1 MQSVDN
7 KSLIG
12 VSNGVTDFTFRSTTP
27 LRTILDDIRSA
38 TADLSEADKGHRFE
52 VLMKRYF
59 QTDPT
64 YKARFSDVWLWNE
77 WPYSKGHDVGIDIV
91 AKEADSD
98 QYVAIQCKFYAPDYL
113 MSAHDVDTFFMALN
127 SSVKTEHSDKDKFA
141 GGIIVATT
149 DHWNKVL
156 LDALL
161 TQHIPCQH
169 IGLSDLE
176 EAAIDWTTI
185 LKGQGEITK
194 YQPRPHQREAIDAVM
209 AGFKSADRGK
219 LIMACGT
226 GKTFTALRLTEE
238 YSAGKGCIL
247 FLAPSIALVA
257 QSLREWMAQ
266 TTCKIHPI
274 AVCSDGSASSIDDLN
289 DLSARDLPARA
300 TTDPKTIAQLYSKFK
315 DTHLTVIFSTYQ
327 SIEKLHEA
335 QKVGALPEFDLC
347 ICDEAH
353 RTTGVS
359 LMDAKTGKLN
369 ESHFV
374 KVHNQDFIACRK
386 RIYMTATPKIYAES
400 ARAKAK
406 DANAELASMDDRS
419 YFGDEFFRL
428 PFSRAVREGLLTDY
442 KVLVLCVDEEYVK
455 DILNEKLKQDETGAI
470 ELDDAVRLVGCYN
483 GLRKKV
489 KLPKKPDA
497 TSEDEAYDP
506 SLPDLLAHDEDFLTS
521 DPGPMKRA
529 VSFANKIAVSEHY
542 TAMWK
547 EVVEAIRK
555 HEEEDKTPFLD
566 SEMQHVDGNMD
577 MSERAALLGWLKG
590 HVGTNANHGVSECRI
605 LSNARCLSEGVDV
618 PSLDAVMFLAP
629 RKSQVDVVQ
638 SVGRVMRT
646 AKGKKFGYIILP
658 IGISPKDKPEDV
670 LDKDEK
676 YKVVWDVLQALRSHD
691 DRFNAEINSI
701 ELNKGR
707 GKRIVV
713 AGVTGKKKGKKRTGK
728 DKGDEKENT
737 DTGTPIQ
744 DTFDFDFDKELPA
757 WTDGILVRTVQ
768 KCGDRR
774 YWEDWAKNIA
784 KIAERQIKAIS
795 DLLDKGIGLEEF
807 QLFLSGLRENTNPA
821 ITEADAIEMLA
832 QQFISRPVFNAL
844 FEKYQFAENNPVS
857 KTMNDM
863 LDIVHDNTD
872 AADLRELQRF
882 YHSVK
887 DRAQSI
893 DNAAGRQ
900 QVVVEL
906 YDKFFKQAFPKMS
919 EKLGIVYTPIPVVDF
934 IVHSV
939 HEVLKKEFGV
949 KDGIGAQG
957 VKILDPFTGTGTF
970 IVRAIQS
977 GLIRRSQLPYK
988 YRNELFACE
997 VVLLAYYIA
1006 CVNIEV
1012 AYHGVMKQHDEYE
1025 PFNGICL
1032 TDTFRMDGNSANDKD
1047 LFAAFEDNGER
1058 VKNLCKQ
1065 DIRVIIGNPPYS
1077 VGQKN
1082 ANDNNQNEAYP
1093 YLDERIA
1100 DTYAKNSTAQLKNS
1114 LYDSYIRAFRWA
1126 SDRITDEG
1134 ILAFITNGTY
1144 IDNNAMSGF
1153 RQSLMGEYDTIYC
1166 FNLRGAIRGKTRNDS
1181 KKEGQNVFDIMTGV
1195 AIIILVKK
1203 KNRPAG
1209 QQATLHYHD
1218 IGDYLSREQKF
1229 EIIQNFG
1236 NCSAIPWQTLTPD
1249 EHGDWLNHRT
1259 SGYEKF
1265 LPIGD
1270 KATKGK
1276 PDTKALF
1283 TLFSNGVKTNRDP
1296 WCYNYSR
1303 VHLGEIMR
1311 EQVIEF
1317 NRYTDEYAAKGGS
1330 ISAED
1335 FVDDG
1340 VCKVKWTRSLRN
1352 DMVRG
1357 KKAWFDSAAV
1367 RHSVYRPFCRQMLYF
1382 QPQFNEAAGL
1392 NYKFLP
1398 THQHKNLVICI
1409 PSVGARQSFTSF
1421 IVETLPDFHVYS
1433 DGAQCFPLY
1442 WYEERNADAPMLDLG
1457 MEADAGDY
1465 KRNDGISNFGL
1476 KQFRTAYGDPKIG
1489 KEDIF
1494 YYVYGLLHSTEYRTR
1509 FENDLKKELPRIP
1522 FAKDF
1527 WTFSKAGR
1535 KLAELHLNYETIEP
1549 WPVKEES
1556 HGNFRVTKMRFPK
1569 KGIRHTIIY
1578 NDTCTLSEIPDE
1590 AYDYIVNGKSAIEWL
1605 MERYAVT
1612 TDKDSGIVNDPNDWC
1627 DEQGDPRY
1635 IIDLVKRVIRVSIET
1650 MEIVKVLPAI
1660 NEL

>member
-1 MQSVDN
+1 M
-7 KSLIG
+7 KS
-12 VSNGVTDFTFRSTTP
+12 S

-38 TADLSEADKGHRFE
+38 TLDLSEADKGHRFE
-52 VLMKRYF
+52 VLMKRYL
-59 QTDPT
+59 QTDPI
-64 YKARFSDVWLWNE
+64 YKARFSDVRLWNE
-77 WPYSKGHDVGIDIV
+77 WTYAKGHDVGIDLV

-98 QYVAIQCKFYAPDYL
+98 RYVAIQCKFYEPTHL
-113 MSAHDVDTFFMALN
+113 MNAHDVDTFFMALN
-127 SSVKTEHSDKDKFA
+127 STIKTEHSDKDSFVS
-141 GGIIVATT
+141 GIIIATT
-149 DHWNKVL
+149 DHWNLVL
-156 LDALL
+156 QDAMFK
-161 TQHIPCQH
+161 QHIPCQR

-176 EAAIDWTTI
+176 EAAVDWAAI
-185 LKGQGEITK
+185 SKGNAGELPK
-194 YQPRPHQREAIDAVM
+194 YEARPHQREAIDAVKE
-209 AGFKSADRGK
+209 GFKSANRGK

-238 YSAGKGCIL
+238 YTNGKGCVL

-257 QSLREWMAQ
+257 QSLREWMSQ

-274 AVCSDGSASSIDDLN
+274 AVCSDGEASSIDDLN

-300 TTDPKTIAQLYSKFK
+300 TTDPTTIAQLYAKFK
-315 DTHLTVIFSTYQ
+315 DSHLTVIFSTYQ
-327 SIEKLHEA
+327 SIEKLHTA

-359 LMDAKTGKLN
+359 LYDEKKGKHN
-369 ESHFV
+369 ESHFTEIH
-374 KVHNQDFIACRK
+374 KQDYLACRR

-400 ARAKAK
+400 ARQKAK
-406 DANAELASMDDRS
+406 DANALLASMDDRS

-428 PFSRAVREGLLTDY
+428 PFSRAVRKGLLTDY
-442 KVLVLCVDEEYVK
+442 KVLILCVDEDYVK
-455 DILNEKLKQDETGAI
+455 EVLDEHLQQDETGAI
-470 ELDDAVRLVGCYN
+470 ELDEAVRLVGCYN

-497 TSEDEAYDP
+497 TNEDAAYDP
-506 SLPDLLAHDEDFLTS
+506 SLPDLLAHDEDFLIS
-521 DPGPMKRA
+521 DPAPMNRA
-529 VSFANKIAVSEHY
+529 VAFANKIAVSKHY
-542 TAMWK
+542 TEMWK
-547 EVVEAIRK
+547 DVVEAIRK
-555 HEEEDKTPFLD
+555 HDEEDTTFID

-577 MSERAALLGWLKG
+577 MGERAALLSWLKG
-590 HVGTNANHGVSECRI
+590 NAGTNANHGVPECRI

-638 SVGRVMRT
+638 SVGRVMRR
-646 AKGKKFGYIILP
+646 AAGKKFGYIILP
-658 IGISPKDKPEDV
+658 IGISPRDKPEEV

-707 GKRIVV
+707 GKRFVV
-713 AGVTGKKKGKKRTGK
+713 GGVTGKKKGQKRTGK
-728 DKGDEKENT
+728 DKGDEKE
-737 DTGTPIQ
+737 DKPD
-744 DTFDFDFDKELPA
+744 DTFIQPDLDLEFEKELSS

-872 AADLRELQRF
+872 ADDLRELRRF
-882 YHSVK
+882 YDSVK

-977 GLIRRSQLPYK
+977 GLIKRSQLPYK

-997 VVLLAYYIA
+997 IVLLAYYIA
-1006 CVNIEV
+1006 CVNVEV
-1012 AYHGVMKQHDEYE
+1012 AYHGVMKQEEYE

-1047 LFAAFEDNGER
+1047 LFAAFEENGER

-1077 VGQKN
+1077 VGQKS

-1100 DTYAKNSTAQLKNS
+1100 KTYAVGCKASTSIK

-1126 SDRITDEG
+1126 SDRITDNG
-1134 ILAFITNGTY
+1134 ILAFVTNGSY
-1144 IDNNAMSGF
+1144 IDNATMSGF
-1153 RQSLMGEYDTIYC
+1153 RKSLMGEYDSIYC

-1218 IGDYLSREQKF
+1218 IGDYLSREQKLD
-1229 EIIQNFG
+1229 IITGFG
-1236 NCSAIPWQTLTPD
+1236 NYSAIPWQILTPD

-1270 KATKGK
+1270 KETKGK
-1276 PDTKALF
+1276 KDVKALF
-1283 TLFSNGVKTNRDP
+1283 DIFSLGVGTNRDA
-1296 WCYNYSR
+1296 WVYNYSQNALYS
-1303 VHLGEIMR
+1303 HLPVFINAYNDGLRQGIKPDDPTKIKWSSKLVSFFDR
-1311 EQVIEF
+1311 GV
-1317 NRYTDEYAAKGGS
+1317 S
-1330 ISAED
+1330 IAYQES
-1335 FVDDG
+1335 
-1340 VCKVKWTRSLRN
+1340 KYRNSL
-1352 DMVRG
+1352 
-1357 KKAWFDSAAV
+1357 
-1367 RHSVYRPFCRQMLYF
+1367 YRPFCKQVLYF
-1382 QPQFNEAAGL
+1382 DNALTHRQGQMPKLF
-1392 NYKFLP
+1392 P
-1398 THQHKNLVICI
+1398 TAQHKNVAICI
-1409 PSVGARQSFTSF
+1409 PSVGARQGFTSF
-1421 IVETLPDFHVYS
+1421 IVDTLPDLHVYS

-1457 MEADAGDY
+1457 LEANDGDY
-1465 KRNDGISNFGL
+1465 KRHDGISNFGL

-1509 FENDLKKELPRIP
+1509 FENDLKKDLPRIP

-1527 WTFSKAGR
+1527 RAFSKAGR

-1569 KGIRHTIIY
+1569 KDIRHTIIY
-1578 NDTCTLSEIPDE
+1578 NDSCTLSEIPEE
-1590 AYDYIVNGKSAIEWL
+1590 AYEYIVNGKSAIEWL

-1612 TDKDSGIVNDPNDWC
+1612 IDKDSGIVNDPNDWC

-1650 MEIVKVLPAI
+1650 MEIVKSLPQL
-1660 NEL
+1660 EER

>member
-1 MQSVDN
+1 M
-7 KSLIG
+7 KS
-12 VSNGVTDFTFRSTTP
+12 T
-27 LRTILDDIRSA
+27 LRTLLDSIREA
-38 TADLSEADKGHRFE
+38 TRQTSEADKGHRFE
-52 VLMKRYF
+52 VLMKRYLL
-59 QTDPT
+59 TDPT

-77 WPYSKGHDVGIDIV
+77 WPYAKGHDVGIDIV

-98 QYVAIQCKFYAPDYL
+98 RYVAIQCKFYEPTHLMRLPD
-113 MSAHDVDTFFMALN
+113 VQTFFAALN
-127 SSVKTEHSDKDKFA
+127 ATINTEYSKKDSFVQ
-141 GGIIVATT
+141 GIIIATT
-149 DHWNKVL
+149 DHWNVVL
-156 LDALL
+156 LNKLYQ
-161 TQHIPCQH
+161 QHIPCQH

-176 EAAIDWTTI
+176 EAAVDWSTI
-185 LKGQGEITK
+185 LKGQGEIAK
-194 YQPRPHQREAIDAVM
+194 YQPRPHQREAIDAVLE
-209 AGFKSADRGK
+209 GFMTTDRGK

-226 GKTFTALRLTEE
+226 GKTFTALRLMEE
-238 YSAGKGCIL
+238 FTGGKGCVL

-274 AVCSDGSASSIDDLN
+274 AVCSDGEASSIDDLV

-300 TTDPKTIAQLYSKFK
+300 TTDPTTIAQLYARFK
-315 DTHLTVIFSTYQ
+315 DSHLTVIFSTYQ

-335 QKVGALPEFDLC
+335 QKIGALPEFDLC

-359 LMDAKTGKLN
+359 LYDEKKGKHH
-369 ESHFV
+369 ESHFT
-374 KVHNQDFIACRK
+374 KIHKQDYIACRK
-386 RIYMTATPKIYAES
+386 RVYMTATPKIYAES
-400 ARAKAK
+400 ARQKAK
-406 DANAELASMDDRS
+406 DANAELASMNDRS
-419 YFGDEFFRL
+419 YFGDEYFRL

-442 KVLVLCVDEEYVK
+442 KVLVLCVDEDYVK
-455 DILNEKLKQDETGAI
+455 DIMGEQLKQDETGAI

-489 KLPKKPDA
+489 LLPANAAAGNAD
-497 TSEDEAYDP
+497 SYDP
-506 SLPDLLAHDEDFLTS
+506 SLPELLSHDEDFLTS

-529 VSFANKIAVSEHY
+529 VSFANVIKASKNY
-542 TAMWK
+542 TEMWGK
-547 EVVEAIRK
+547 VVNAIRK
-555 HEEEDKTPFLD
+555 DEEDDSSFLD

-577 MSERAALLGWLKG
+577 MGERAALLSWLKG
-590 HVGTNANHGVSECRI
+590 NAGTNVSHGVPECRI

-638 SVGRVMRT
+638 SVGRVMRI
-646 AKGKKFGYIILP
+646 AQGKKFGYIILP
-658 IGISPKDKPEDV
+658 IGISPRDKPEEV

-676 YKVVWDVLQALRSHD
+676 YRVVWDVLQALRSHD

-713 AGVTGKKKGKKRTGK
+713 GGVTGKKGKKRNPKKK
-728 DKGDEKENT
+728 DGYDEYEEDVLVAKEGA
-737 DTGTPIQ
+737 DQ
-744 DTFDFDFDKELPA
+744 QLSFDFDFEKELPA

-784 KIAERQIKAIS
+784 KIAEKQTAAINT
-795 DLLDKGIGLEEF
+795 LLDKGIGLAEF

-844 FEKYQFAENNPVS
+844 FEKYRFAENNPVS
-857 KTMNDM
+857 RTMNDM
-863 LDIVHDNTD
+863 LDIVQQNTD
-872 AADLRELQRF
+872 ANDLRELRRF
-882 YHSVK
+882 YDSVK

-906 YDKFFKQAFPKMS
+906 YDKFFKQAFPKLA

-949 KDGIGAQG
+949 KDGLGARG

-997 VVLLAYYIA
+997 IVLLAYYIA

-1012 AYHGVMKQHDEYE
+1012 AYHGVMKQEEYE

-1032 TDTFRMDGNSANDKD
+1032 TDTFRMDGNSAADKD

-1077 VGQKN
+1077 EGQEN
-1082 ANDNNQNEAYP
+1082 ANDNNQNESYP
-1093 YLDERIA
+1093 YLNERIA
-1100 DTYAKNSTAQLKNS
+1100 KTYAAGAKSQLKNS
-1114 LYDSYIRAFRWA
+1114 LYNSYILAFRWA
-1126 SDRITDEG
+1126 SDRITDDG
-1134 ILAFITNGTY
+1134 ILAFVTNGSY
-1144 IDNNAMSGF
+1144 IDNNSMTGF

-1166 FNLRGAIRGKTRNDS
+1166 FNLRGNARTSGVQRQ
-1181 KKEGQNVFDIMTGV
+1181 KEKGNVFGGGTRTPI

-1218 IGDYLSREQKF
+1218 IGDYLSREQKL
-1229 EIIQNFG
+1229 EIIQQFG
-1236 NCSAIPWQTLTPD
+1236 DISSIPWQQLTPD

-1270 KATKGK
+1270 KASKGK

-1296 WCYNYSR
+1296 WCYNYSCNQ
-1303 VHLGEIMR
+1303 LSEIMR
-1311 EQVIEF
+1311 EQVTEF
-1317 NRYTDEYAAKGGS
+1317 NHYTDEYAVKGNG

-1357 KKAWFDSAAV
+1357 KKAWFDSGALRPAI
-1367 RHSVYRPFCRQMLYF
+1367 YRPFSRQQLYF

-1392 NYKFLP
+1392 NYKFFP
-1398 THQHKNLVICI
+1398 SQQHKNLVIQLTGNGSSKPFSCL
-1409 PSVGARQSFTSF
+1409 VTA
-1421 IVETLPDFHVYS
+1421 TLPDYEVIS
-1433 DGAQCFPLY
+1433 KGQCFPLY
-1442 WYEERNADAPMLDLG
+1442 WYEERNADTPMLDLG
-1457 MEADAGDY
+1457 MEAEAGDY

-1476 KQFRTAYGDPKIG
+1476 KQFRSAYGDPKIG

-1527 WTFSKAGR
+1527 RAFSKAGR

-1578 NDTCTLSEIPDE
+1578 NDSCTLSEIPEE
-1590 AYDYIVNGKSAIEWL
+1590 AYEYIVNGKSAIEWL

-1612 TDKDSGIVNDPNDWC
+1612 IDKDSGIVNDPNDWC
-1627 DEQGDPRY
+1627 EEQGDPRY
-1635 IIDLVKRVIRVSIET
+1635 IVDLVKRVIRVSIET
-1650 MEIVKVLPAI
+1650 MEIVKSLPPL
-1660 NEL
+1660 EER

>member
-1 MQSVDN
+1 MQS
-7 KSLIG
+7 
-12 VSNGVTDFTFRSTTP
+12 P
-27 LRTILDDIRSA
+27 LRSILDEIREA
-38 TADLSEADKGHRFE
+38 TSDLSEKEKGHRFE
-52 VLMKRYF
+52 VLMQRYL
-59 QTDPT
+59 QTDPI
-64 YKARFSDVWLWNE
+64 YKSRFSNVWLWSE

-98 QYVAIQCKFYAPDYL
+98 RYVAIQCKFYEPTHL
-113 MSAHDVDTFFMALN
+113 MSLPDVETFFAALN
-127 SSVKTEHSDKDKFA
+127 ATIKTEHSNKDTFA
-141 GGIIVATT
+141 GGIIIATT
-149 DHWNKVL
+149 DHWNEVL
-156 LDALL
+156 LNMMFK
-161 TQHIPCQH
+161 QNIPCQH

-176 EAAIDWTTI
+176 EAAVDWPAI
-185 LKGQGEITK
+185 SKGQTGEITK
-194 YQPRPHQREAIDAVM
+194 YDARPHQREAIDAVIS
-209 AGFKSADRGK
+209 GFKSADRGK

-238 YSAGKGCIL
+238 YTKGKGCVL

-300 TTDPKTIAQLYSKFK
+300 TTDPTTISQLYGKFK
-315 DTHLTVIFSTYQ
+315 DSHLTVIFSTYQ

-359 LMDAKTGKLN
+359 LVDVKTGKHN

-374 KVHNQDFIACRK
+374 KVHQQDYIACRK

-400 ARAKAK
+400 ARQKAK

-455 DILNEKLKQDETGAI
+455 DIMGEHLKQDETGAL
-470 ELDDAVRLVGCYN
+470 ELDEAVRLVGCYN

-489 KLPKKPDA
+489 MLPSKPTA
-497 TSEDEAYDP
+497 NSEDGEAYDP
-506 SLPDLLAHDEDFLTS
+506 SLPDLLAYDEDFLIS
-521 DPGPMKRA
+521 DPAPMKRA
-529 VSFANKIAVSEHY
+529 VSFANVIAASKKY
-542 TAMWK
+542 TEMWGQ
-547 EVVEAIRK
+547 VVEAIRK
-555 HEEEDKTPFLD
+555 DEEDKASFLD

-590 HVGTNANHGVSECRI
+590 NAGTNANHGVSECRV

-658 IGISPKDKPEDV
+658 IGISPKDKPEEV

-676 YKVVWDVLQALRSHD
+676 YRVVWDVLQALRSHD

-713 AGVTGKKKGKKRTGK
+713 AGVTGKKKGKRTGK
-728 DKGDEKENT
+728 GKGDDKENP
-737 DTGTPIQ
+737 DTGQQPTQ
-744 DTFDFDFDKELPA
+744 ATFDFDFEKDLPA

-784 KIAERQIKAIS
+784 KIAERQIDAIKA
-795 DLLDKGIGLEEF
+795 LLDSGVGVEEF
-807 QLFLSGLRENTNPA
+807 QLFLNGLRENTNPA
-821 ITEADAIEMLA
+821 ISEADAIEMLA

-857 KTMNDM
+857 KTMNRM
-863 LDIVHDNTD
+863 LDIVQQNTD
-872 AADLRELQRF
+872 ASDLRELQRF

-939 HEVLKKEFGV
+939 HKVLQKEFGK
-949 KDGIGAQG
+949 KDGLGSPN

-977 GLIRRSQLPYK
+977 GLIKPSQLPHK
-988 YRNELFACE
+988 YRHEMFACE

-1006 CVNIEV
+1006 CINIEV
-1012 AYHGVMKQHDEYE
+1012 AYHGVMHQEEYE

-1032 TDTFRMDGNSANDKD
+1032 TDTFRMDGNSAADKD
-1047 LFAAFEDNGER
+1047 LFKDFEDNGER

-1077 VGQKN
+1077 VGQKS

-1100 DTYAKNSTAQLKNS
+1100 DTYAKNSTATNKNS
-1114 LYDSYIRAFRWA
+1114 LYDAYIRAFRWA
-1126 SDRITDEG
+1126 SDRITDDG
-1134 ILAFITNGTY
+1134 ILAFVTNGAY

-1166 FNLRGAIRGKTRNDS
+1166 FNLRGNARTSGVQRQ
-1181 KKEGQNVFDIMTGV
+1181 KEKGNVFGEGSRTPI

-1203 KNRPAG
+1203 KNCPAG

-1218 IGDYLSREQKF
+1218 IGDYLSREQKL
-1229 EIIQNFG
+1229 EIIQGFG
-1236 NCSAIPWQTLTPD
+1236 DYSAIPWQTLTPD

-1276 PDTKALF
+1276 PDTKAVF
-1283 TLFSNGVKTNRDP
+1283 SLFSRGVATARDA

-1303 VHLGEIMR
+1303 SVLESNIR
-1311 EQVIEF
+1311 RSIDFF
-1317 NRYTDEYAAKGGS
+1317 NTQAGLTELDYDPTKFSWGRQQKKD
-1330 ISAED
+1330 AE
-1335 FVDDG
+1335 
-1340 VCKVKWTRSLRN
+1340 
-1352 DMVRG
+1352 RG
-1357 KKAWFDSAAV
+1357 KQYYFSASSIVPAA
-1367 RHSVYRPFCRQMLYF
+1367 YRPFCKRHGYIHRDMNDMVYQMTKLF
-1382 QPQFNEAAGL
+1382 
-1392 NYKFLP
+1392 P
-1398 THQHKNLVICI
+1398 TAQHKNLVISI
-1409 PSVGARQSFTSF
+1409 PANGGSKFMP
-1421 IVETLPDFHVYS
+1421 LLS
-1433 DGAQCFPLY
+1433 DVTCDLHMNGDAQCFPLY
-1442 WYEERNADAPMLDLG
+1442 WYEERNAEAPMLDLDL
-1457 MEADAGDY
+1457 EVNDGDY
-1465 KRNDGISNFGL
+1465 KRHDGISNFGL
-1476 KQFRTAYGDPKIG
+1476 KQFRTAYGDPKIS

-1527 WTFSKAGR
+1527 KAFSEAGR

-1549 WPVKEES
+1549 WPVKEVS
-1556 HGNFRVTKMRFPK
+1556 NGNYRVTKMKFPK
-1569 KGIRHTIIY
+1569 KGIRHTIHY
-1578 NDTCTLSEIPDE
+1578 NDTCTLSEIPEE
-1590 AYDYIVNGKSAIEWL
+1590 AYEYTINGKSAIEWV

-1612 TDKDSGIVNDPNDWC
+1612 TDKDSGIVNDANDWC
-1627 DEQGDPRY
+1627 DEQGNPRY
-1635 IIDLVKRVIRVSIET
+1635 IIDLVKRIVRVSIET
-1650 MEIVKVLPAI
+1650 MEIVKALPSI

>member
-1 MQSVDN
+1 MHCTS
-7 KSLIG
+7 SFF
-12 VSNGVTDFTFRSTTP
+12 VSP
-27 LRTILDDIRSA
+27 LRQILEDIRTA
-38 TADLSEADKGHRFE
+38 TAEHSEAEKGHRFE
-52 VLMKRYF
+52 VLVKRYF
-59 QTDPT
+59 QSDPIYT
-64 YKARFSDVWLWNE
+64 ARFSEVWLWSE
-77 WPYSKGHDVGIDIV
+77 WPYSDGHDIGIDLV
-91 AKEADSD
+91 AKEADTD
-98 QYVAIQCKFYAPDYL
+98 RYVAIQCKFYEPKHL
-113 MSAHDVDTFFMALN
+113 MSLPDVQTFFAALN
-127 SSVKTEHSDKDKFA
+127 TKFKTEHSNHDSFV

-149 DHWNKVL
+149 DHWNVVL
-156 LDALL
+156 LNTMLR
-161 TQHIPCQH
+161 QHISCQR

-176 EAAIDWTTI
+176 SAPVDWHAIS
-185 LKGQGEITK
+185 KGNAGSITK
-194 YQPRPHQREAIDAVM
+194 YQPRKHQREAIDAVIE
-209 AGFKSADRGK
+209 GFQTADRGK

-238 YSAGKGCIL
+238 YTAGTGCVL

-257 QSLREWMAQ
+257 QSLREWMSQ
-266 TTCKIHPI
+266 TTCRIHPI
-274 AVCSDGSASSIDDLN
+274 AVCSDGEASSLDDLA

-300 TTDPKTIAQLYSKFK
+300 TTDPATIASLYARFK

-335 QKVGALPEFDLC
+335 QKIGSLPEFDLC

-359 LMDAKTGKLN
+359 LVDEKTGKYN

-374 KVHNQDFIACRK
+374 KVHKQDFLRCRK
-386 RIYMTATPKIYAES
+386 RVYMTATPKIYAES
-400 ARAKAK
+400 ARSKAK
-406 DANAELASMDDRS
+406 EANAELASMDDS
-419 YFGDEFFRL
+419 TLFGHEFFRL

-442 KVLVLCVDEEYVK
+442 KVLILCVDESYVK
-455 DILNEKLKQDETGAI
+455 DIMGEHLQHDETGAI
-470 ELDDAVRLVGCYN
+470 ELNDAVRLVGCYN
-483 GLRKKV
+483 GLRKRV
-489 KLPKKPDA
+489 MLPPKA
-497 TSEDEAYDP
+497 TPPAEGEPYDP
-506 SLPDLLAHDEDFLTS
+506 TLPDLLSSEEDFLIS
-521 DPGPMKRA
+521 DPAPMKRA
-529 VSFANKIAVSEHY
+529 VAFANMIAISKHY
-542 TAMWK
+542 TDMWK
-547 EVVEAIRK
+547 KVVEAIRK
-555 HEEEDKTPFLD
+555 DEEDDSAFLE

-577 MSERAALLGWLKG
+577 MGERAALLSWLKG
-590 HVGTNANHGVSECRI
+590 NTGAANTGGAEECRI

-618 PSLDAVMFLAP
+618 PSLDAVMFMAP
-629 RKSQVDVVQ
+629 RRSQVDVVQ

-658 IGISPKDKPEDV
+658 IGISPQDKPEQV

-707 GKRIVV
+707 GQRIAVVGVGRKGEKRMPKNGGDGKEDVP
-713 AGVTGKKKGKKRTGK
+713 GV
-728 DKGDEKENT
+728 DI
-737 DTGTPIQ
+737 PIQ
-744 DTFDFDFDKELPA
+744 KTFDFEKELSS

-784 KIAERQIKAIS
+784 KIAERQITAINA
-795 DLLDKGIGLEEF
+795 LLDKGIGLEEF

-832 QQFISRPVFNAL
+832 QQYISRPVFNAL

-857 KTMNDM
+857 KTMNAM
-863 LDIVHDNTD
+863 LDIVKDNTN
-872 AADLRELQRF
+872 AADLRELDRF

-939 HEVLKKEFGV
+939 HKVLQNEFGI
-949 KDGIGAQG
+949 KDGLGAQG

-977 GLIRRSQLPYK
+977 GLIKRSHLPYK
-988 YRNELFACE
+988 YRHELFACE
-997 VVLLAYYIA
+997 IVLLAYYIA
-1006 CVNIEV
+1006 CVNVEV
-1012 AYHGVMKQHDEYE
+1012 AYHGVMKQEEYE

-1032 TDTFRMDGNSANDKD
+1032 TDTFRMDGNSAADKD
-1047 LFAAFEDNGER
+1047 LFAAFEENGER

-1077 VGQKN
+1077 VGQKS
-1082 ANDNNQNEAYP
+1082 ANDNNQNEDYP

-1100 DTYAKNSTAQLKNS
+1100 DTYAAKISTSSINR
-1114 LYDSYIRAFRWA
+1114 LYDAYIRAFRWA
-1126 SDRITDEG
+1126 SDRITDDG
-1134 ILAFITNGTY
+1134 ILAFITNGLY

-1153 RQSLMGEYDTIYC
+1153 RQSLMGEYDAIYC
-1166 FNLRGAIRGKTRNDS
+1166 FNLRGAIRGRSRDAA
-1181 KKEGQNVFDIMTGV
+1181 KKEGQNVFNIMTGV

-1203 KNRPAG
+1203 KNRQAG

-1218 IGDYLSREQKF
+1218 IGDYLSREQKL
-1229 EIIQNFG
+1229 EIIQGFG
-1236 NCSAIPWQTLTPD
+1236 NYSTIPWQTLTPD

-1283 TLFSNGVKTNRDP
+1283 ASFSLGIATGRDV
-1296 WCYNYSR
+1296 WCYNFSNERLAKNMQATIGFYTSCIGNDVVYDKTR
-1303 VHLGEIMR
+1303 ISWTDDLKGAHGKSKQSVHDASKHRI
-1311 EQVIEF
+1311 
-1317 NRYTDEYAAKGGS
+1317 AS
-1330 ISAED
+1330 
-1335 FVDDG
+1335 
-1340 VCKVKWTRSLRN
+1340 
-1352 DMVRG
+1352 
-1357 KKAWFDSAAV
+1357 
-1367 RHSVYRPFCRQMLYF
+1367 YRPYCKTNLYF
-1382 QPQFNEAAGL
+1382 D
-1392 NYKFLP
+1392 P
-1398 THQHKNLVICI
+1398 TWNARTYQMPKLFPTAQHRNLVISI
-1409 PSVGARQSFTSF
+1409 PSGGLRKPFSCLISDVT
-1421 IVETLPDFHVYS
+1421 PDLNAQ
-1433 DGAQCFPLY
+1433 DAGGQCFPLY

-1457 MEADAGDY
+1457 LEADAGDY
-1465 KRNDGISNFGL
+1465 KRHDGISDFGL
-1476 KQFRTAYGDPKIG
+1476 KQFRAAYGDPKIG

-1549 WPVKEES
+1549 WPVKEVS

-1569 KGIRHTIIY
+1569 KGIRHTIHY
-1578 NDTCTLSEIPDE
+1578 NDSCTLSEIPEE
-1590 AYDYIVNGKSAIEWL
+1590 AYEYIVNGKSAIEWL

-1627 DEQGDPRY
+1627 TEQEDPRY
-1635 IIDLVKRVIRVSIET
+1635 IIDLVKRIIRVSMET
-1650 MEIVKVLPAI
+1650 MDIIKSLPAL
-1660 NEL
+1660 EER

>member
-1 MQSVDN
+1 MQS
-7 KSLIG
+7 
-12 VSNGVTDFTFRSTTP
+12 P
-27 LRTILDDIRSA
+27 LRTVLNDIRSA
-38 TADLSEADKGHRFE
+38 TTDLSEADKGHRFE

-64 YKARFSDVWLWNE
+64 YKERFSEVWLWNE
-77 WPYSKGHDVGIDIV
+77 WTYSKGHDIGIDIV

-98 QYVAIQCKFYAPDYL
+98 RYVAIQCKFYEPDHL
-113 MSAHDVDTFFMALN
+113 MSAHDLDTFFMALN
-127 SSVKTEHSDKDKFA
+127 SSIKTEHSDKDSFA
-141 GGIIVATT
+141 GGIIIATT

-161 TQHIPCQH
+161 KQHITCQH

-176 EAAIDWTTI
+176 EAAVDWPAI
-185 LKGQGEITK
+185 SKGQAGEITK
-194 YQPRPHQREAIDAVM
+194 YDARPHQREAIDAVIS
-209 AGFKSADRGK
+209 GFNSADRGK

-238 YSAGKGCIL
+238 YTNGKGCVL

-300 TTDPKTIAQLYSKFK
+300 TTDPTTISQLYGKFK
-315 DTHLTVIFSTYQ
+315 DSHLTVIFSTYQ

-359 LMDAKTGKLN
+359 LYSEQKGKHN

-374 KVHNQDFIACRK
+374 KVHQQDYIACRK

-400 ARAKAK
+400 ARQKAK

-419 YFGDEFFRL
+419 LFGDEFFRL

-455 DILNEKLKQDETGAI
+455 EILDEHLHQDETGAL
-470 ELDDAVRLVGCYN
+470 ELDEAVRLVGCYN

-489 KLPKKPDA
+489 MLPSKPAA
-497 TSEDEAYDP
+497 TSEDGEAYDP
-506 SLPDLLAHDEDFLTS
+506 SLPDLLAYDEDFLTS

-577 MSERAALLGWLKG
+577 MGERAALLSWLKG
-590 HVGTNANHGVSECRI
+590 NSGTNASDGVSECRI

-638 SVGRVMRT
+638 SVGRVMRR
-646 AKGKKFGYIILP
+646 AQDKKFGYIILP
-658 IGISPKDKPEDV
+658 IGVSPKDKPEDV
-670 LDKDEK
+670 LDRDEK

-713 AGVTGKKKGKKRTGK
+713 GGVTGKKKGKRTGK
-728 DKGDEKENT
+728 DKGDEKENQP
-737 DTGTPIQ
+737 D
-744 DTFDFDFDKELPA
+744 DTFIQPTLEFDFEQELSS

-784 KIAERQIKAIS
+784 KIAERQITAIN

-821 ITEADAIEMLA
+821 ISEADAVEMLA

-863 LDIVHDNTD
+863 LDIVHDNTN
-872 AADLRELQRF
+872 AADLRELDRF

-939 HEVLKKEFGV
+939 HKVLQNEFGI
-949 KDGIGAQG
+949 KDGLGAQG

-977 GLIRRSQLPYK
+977 GLIKRSQLPYK

-1006 CVNIEV
+1006 CVNVEV
-1012 AYHGVMKQHDEYE
+1012 AYHGVMKQEEYE

-1077 VGQKN
+1077 IGQKKGG
-1082 ANDNNQNEAYP
+1082 DNNQNESYP
-1093 YLDERIA
+1093 HLDARIA
-1100 DTYAKNSTAQLKNS
+1100 DTYVKLAQSGLNKG
-1114 LYDSYIRAFRWA
+1114 LYDAYIRAFRWA
-1126 SDRITDEG
+1126 SDRITDDG
-1134 ILAFITNGTY
+1134 ILAFVTNGAY
-1144 IDNNAMSGF
+1144 IDNATMAGF
-1153 RQSLMGEYDTIYC
+1153 RQSLMGEYDAIYC
-1166 FNLRGAIRGKTRNDS
+1166 FNLRGNARTSGVQRQ
-1181 KKEGQNVFDIMTGV
+1181 KEKGNVFGEGSRTPI

-1203 KNRPAG
+1203 KNQQSG

-1218 IGDYLSREQKF
+1218 IGDYLSREQKL
-1229 EIIQNFG
+1229 EIIQGFG
-1236 NCSAIPWQTLTPD
+1236 NYSTIPWQILTPD
-1249 EHGDWLNHRT
+1249 EHGDWLNHRS
-1259 SGYEKF
+1259 SGYDKF

-1270 KATKGK
+1270 KAAKGK
-1276 PDTKALF
+1276 IDTKALF
-1283 TLFSNGVKTNRDP
+1283 NVFSLGVGTNRDA
-1296 WCYNYSR
+1296 WCYRFSRKNLIEGIAGCISHYNNTVESYSR
-1303 VHLGEIMR
+1303 RNEKNLTPQEFI
-1311 EQVIEF
+1311 VIDRKAF
-1317 NRYTDEYAAKGGS
+1317 AWS
-1330 ISAED
+1330 HQQ
-1335 FVDDG
+1335 FVDVG
-1340 VCKVKWTRSLRN
+1340 KGKTYTFRN
-1352 DMVRG
+1352 D
-1357 KKAWFDSAAV
+1357 AV
-1367 RHSVYRPFCRQMLYF
+1367 SVAQYRPFCKQFLYF
-1382 QPQFNEAAGL
+1382 DRTL
-1392 NYKFLP
+1392 NNRVYQMPKIFP
-1398 THQHKNLVICI
+1398 TQQCKNLVIALIGTGGSKTFSCLI
-1409 PSVGARQSFTSF
+1409 TNVLNDLQLMFNGQN
-1421 IVETLPDFHVYS
+1421 
-1433 DGAQCFPLY
+1433 FPLY

-1465 KRNDGISNFGL
+1465 KRHDGISNFGL
-1476 KQFRTAYGDPKIG
+1476 KQFRAAYGDPKIS

-1527 WTFSKAGR
+1527 WAFSKAGR

-1549 WPVKEES
+1549 WPVKEVS

-1569 KGIRHTIIY
+1569 KGIRHTIHY
-1578 NDTCTLSEIPDE
+1578 NDTCTLSEIPEE
-1590 AYDYIVNGKSAIEWL
+1590 AYEYIVNGKSAIEWL

-1627 DEQGDPRY
+1627 DEQGNPRY
-1635 IIDLVKRVIRVSIET
+1635 IIDLVKRIVRVSIET
-1650 MEIVKVLPAI
+1650 MAIVKSLPAMD
-1660 NEL
+1660 EL

>member
-1 MQSVDN
+1 MQS
-7 KSLIG
+7 
-12 VSNGVTDFTFRSTTP
+12 P
-27 LRTILDDIRSA
+27 LRSILDEIREA
-38 TADLSEADKGHRFE
+38 TSDLSEADKGHRFE
-52 VLMKRYF
+52 VLMKRYL
-59 QTDPT
+59 QTDPI
-64 YKARFSDVWLWNE
+64 YKERFSDVWLWSE
-77 WPYSKGHDVGIDIV
+77 WTYAKGHDVGIDIV

-98 QYVAIQCKFYAPDYL
+98 RYVAIQCKFYEPTHL
-113 MSAHDVDTFFMALN
+113 MSLPDVETFFAALN
-127 SSVKTEHSDKDKFA
+127 ATVATEHSKKDSFVS
-141 GGIIVATT
+141 GIIIATT
-149 DHWNKVL
+149 DHWNEVL
-156 LDALL
+156 LNMMFKQNI
-161 TQHIPCQH
+161 TCQH

-176 EAAIDWTTI
+176 ESGVDWTAI
-185 LKGQGEITK
+185 SKGQAGEIPK
-194 YQPRPHQREAIDAVM
+194 YDARPHQREAIDAVIS
-209 AGFKSADRGK
+209 GFKSADRGK

-238 YSAGKGCIL
+238 YTNGKGCVL
-247 FLAPSIALVA
+247 FLAPSIALVS
-257 QSLREWMAQ
+257 QSLREWMTQ

-300 TTDPKTIAQLYSKFK
+300 TTDPATISQLYSKFK
-315 DTHLTVIFSTYQ
+315 DSHLTVIFSTYQ

-359 LMDAKTGKLN
+359 LVDAKTGKHN

-374 KVHNQDFIACRK
+374 KVHQQDYIACRK

-400 ARAKAK
+400 ARQKAK
-406 DANAELASMDDRS
+406 DANAELASMDDHS

-455 DILNEKLKQDETGAI
+455 DIMGEHLKQDETGAL
-470 ELDDAVRLVGCYN
+470 ELDEAVRLVGCYN

-489 KLPKKPDA
+489 MLPSKP
-497 TSEDEAYDP
+497 TENGEDGESYDP
-506 SLPDLLAHDEDFLTS
+506 SLPDLLAHDEDFLIS
-521 DPGPMKRA
+521 DPAPMKRA
-529 VSFANKIAVSEHY
+529 VSFANVIAASKNY

-547 EVVEAIRK
+547 EVVSAIR
-555 HEEEDKTPFLD
+555 EDEEDKASFLD
-566 SEMQHVDGNMD
+566 SEMRHVDGNMD
-577 MSERAALLGWLKG
+577 MSERAALLSWLKG
-590 HVGTNANHGVSECRI
+590 NAGTNATHGVAECRV

-638 SVGRVMRT
+638 SVGRVMRV
-646 AKGKKFGYIILP
+646 AQGKKFGYIILP
-658 IGISPKDKPEDV
+658 IGISPKDKPEEV

-676 YKVVWDVLQALRSHD
+676 YRVVWDVLQALRSHD

-713 AGVTGKKKGKKRTGK
+713 AGVTGKKKGKRTGK
-728 DKGDEKENT
+728 GKGDEKENP
-737 DTGTPIQ
+737 DNGQTGQETQ
-744 DTFDFDFDKELPA
+744 GFFDFDFEKELPA

-784 KIAERQIKAIS
+784 KIAERQTEAIQA
-795 DLLDKGIGLEEF
+795 LLDSGVGVEEF
-807 QLFLSGLRENTNPA
+807 NLFLAGLRENTNPG
-821 ITEADAIEMLA
+821 ISESDAIEMLA

-857 KTMNDM
+857 KTMNRM
-863 LDIVHDNTD
+863 LDIVQQNTD

-906 YDKFFKQAFPKMS
+906 YDKFFKQAFPRMS
-919 EKLGIVYTPIPVVDF
+919 EKLGIVYTPVPVVDF

-939 HEVLKKEFGV
+939 HKVLQKEFGI
-949 KDGIGAQG
+949 KDGLGAQG

-977 GLIRRSQLPYK
+977 GLIKKSQLPYK
-988 YRNELFACE
+988 YRHEMFACE
-997 VVLLAYYIA
+997 IVLLAYYIA
-1006 CVNIEV
+1006 CVNVEV
-1012 AYHGVMKQHDEYE
+1012 AYHGVMKQEEYE

-1065 DIRVIIGNPPYS
+1065 DIKVIIGNPPYS
-1077 VGQKN
+1077 AKQES
-1082 ANDNNQNEAYP
+1082 ANDNNQNDSYP
-1093 YLDERIA
+1093 HLDERIA
-1100 DTYAKNSTAQLKNS
+1100 QTYVLGTKVTNKNS

-1126 SDRITDEG
+1126 SDRISDDG
-1134 ILAFITNGTY
+1134 ILAFITNGAY
-1144 IDNNAMSGF
+1144 IDKNTAEGF
-1153 RQSLMGEYDTIYC
+1153 RRSLMNEFDSIYC
-1166 FNLRGAIRGKTRNDS
+1166 FNLRGFIRGKSGTAA
-1181 KKEGQNVFDIMTGV
+1181 KKEGQNIFDIMTGV
-1195 AIIILVKK
+1195 AITLLIKK
-1203 KNRPAG
+1203 KNHQAG
-1209 QQATLHYHD
+1209 QQAILHYHD
-1218 IGDYLSREQKF
+1218 IGDYLSREQKL
-1229 EIIQNFG
+1229 ERIQEFCNY
-1236 NCSAIPWQTLTPD
+1236 SAIPWQILTPD

-1259 SGYEKF
+1259 SGYDKF

-1283 TLFSNGVKTNRDP
+1283 TLFSGGVKTGRDA
-1296 WCYNYSR
+1296 WCYNFSQ
-1303 VHLGEIMR
+1303 VHLAENMSSTISYYTECLGNEIVYDTTRISWTGE
-1311 EQVIEF
+1311 
-1317 NRYTDEYAAKGGS
+1317 
-1330 ISAED
+1330 
-1335 FVDDG
+1335 
-1340 VCKVKWTRSLRN
+1340 VKNAHSKN
-1352 DMVRG
+1352 
-1357 KKAWFDSAAV
+1357 K
-1367 RHSVYRPFCRQMLYF
+1367 HSVHDVTKQRVASYRPYCKAYQYFDALWNTRPYQMPKLF
-1382 QPQFNEAAGL
+1382 
-1392 NYKFLP
+1392 P
-1398 THQHKNLVICI
+1398 TAQHQNLVITI
-1409 PSVGARQSFTSF
+1409 PGVGIRKPFSCLIHDTITDLNCQDAGGQN
-1421 IVETLPDFHVYS
+1421 
-1433 DGAQCFPLY
+1433 FPLY

-1457 MEADAGDY
+1457 LESDAGDY
-1465 KRNDGISNFGL
+1465 IRHDGISNFGL

-1527 WTFSKAGR
+1527 WAFSKAGR

-1549 WPVKEES
+1549 WPVKEVS

-1569 KGIRHTIIY
+1569 KGIRHTIHY
-1578 NDTCTLSEIPDE
+1578 NDTCTLSEIPEE
-1590 AYDYIVNGKSAIEWL
+1590 AYEYIVNGKSAIEWV

-1627 DEQGDPRY
+1627 DEQGKPRY

-1650 MEIVKVLPAI
+1650 MEIVNTLPPI

>member
-1 MQSVDN
+1 M
-7 KSLIG
+7 KS
-12 VSNGVTDFTFRSTTP
+12 T
-27 LRTILDDIRSA
+27 LRTLLDSIRKA
-38 TADLSEADKGHRFE
+38 TRQTSEADKGHRFE
-52 VLMKRYF
+52 VLMKRYLL
-59 QTDPT
+59 TDPT

-77 WPYSKGHDVGIDIV
+77 WPYAKGHDVGIDIV

-98 QYVAIQCKFYAPDYL
+98 RYVAIQCKFYEPTHLMRLPD
-113 MSAHDVDTFFMALN
+113 VQTFFAALN
-127 SSVKTEHSDKDKFA
+127 ATINTEYSKKDSFVQ
-141 GGIIVATT
+141 GIIIATT
-149 DHWNKVL
+149 DHWNVVL
-156 LDALL
+156 LNKLYQ
-161 TQHIPCQH
+161 QHIPCQH

-176 EAAIDWTTI
+176 EAAVDWSTI
-185 LKGQGEITK
+185 LKGQGEIAK
-194 YQPRPHQREAIDAVM
+194 YQPRPHQREAIDAVLE
-209 AGFKSADRGK
+209 GFMTTDRGK

-226 GKTFTALRLTEE
+226 GKTFTALRLMEE
-238 YSAGKGCIL
+238 FTGGKGCVL

-274 AVCSDGSASSIDDLN
+274 AVCSDGEASSIDDLV

-300 TTDPKTIAQLYSKFK
+300 TTDPTTIAQLYTRFK
-315 DTHLTVIFSTYQ
+315 DSHLTVIFSTYQ

-335 QKVGALPEFDLC
+335 QKIGALPEFDLC

-359 LMDAKTGKLN
+359 LYDEKKGKHH
-369 ESHFV
+369 ESHFT
-374 KVHNQDFIACRK
+374 KIHKQDYIACRK
-386 RIYMTATPKIYAES
+386 RVYMTATPKIYAES
-400 ARAKAK
+400 ARQKAK
-406 DANAELASMDDRS
+406 DANAELASMNDRS
-419 YFGDEFFRL
+419 YFGDEYFRL

-442 KVLVLCVDEEYVK
+442 KVLVLCVDEDYVK
-455 DILNEKLKQDETGAI
+455 DIMGEQLKQNETGAI

-489 KLPKKPDA
+489 LLPANAAAGNAD
-497 TSEDEAYDP
+497 SYDP
-506 SLPDLLAHDEDFLTS
+506 SLPELLSHDEDFLTS

-529 VSFANKIAVSEHY
+529 VSFANVIKASKNY
-542 TAMWK
+542 TEMWGK
-547 EVVEAIRK
+547 VVNAIRK
-555 HEEEDKTPFLD
+555 DEEDDSSFLD

-577 MSERAALLGWLKG
+577 MGERAALLSWLKG
-590 HVGTNANHGVSECRI
+590 NAGTNVSQGVPECRV

-638 SVGRVMRT
+638 SVGRVMRI
-646 AKGKKFGYIILP
+646 AQGKKFGYIILP
-658 IGISPKDKPEDV
+658 IGISPRDKPEEV

-676 YKVVWDVLQALRSHD
+676 YRVVWDVLQALRSHD

-707 GKRIVV
+707 SKRIVV
-713 AGVTGKKKGKKRTGK
+713 GGVTGKKGKKRNPKKK
-728 DKGDEKENT
+728 DGYDEYEEDVLVAKEGA
-737 DTGTPIQ
+737 DQ
-744 DTFDFDFDKELPA
+744 QLSFDFDFEKELPA

-857 KTMNDM
+857 KTMNAM

-872 AADLRELQRF
+872 ADDLRELRRF
-882 YHSVK
+882 YDSVK

-906 YDKFFKQAFPKMS
+906 YDKFFKQAFPKLA

-997 VVLLAYYIA
+997 IVLLAYYIA

-1012 AYHGVMKQHDEYE
+1012 AYHGVMKQEEYE

-1032 TDTFRMDGNSANDKD
+1032 TDTFRMDGNSAADKD

-1077 VGQKN
+1077 VGQTSE
-1082 ANDNNQNEAYP
+1082 NDNNKNESYP

-1100 DTYAKNSTAQLKNS
+1100 KTYVEQAVATSKKSI
-1114 LYDSYIRAFRWA
+1114 YDSYVRAFRWA
-1126 SDRITDEG
+1126 SDRITDDG
-1134 ILAFITNGTY
+1134 ILAFISNGLY
-1144 IDNNAMSGF
+1144 IDNASMSGF
-1153 RQSLMGEYDTIYC
+1153 RQSLMSEFDAIYC
-1166 FNLRGAIRGKTRNDS
+1166 FNLRGAIRGRSRDS
-1181 KKEGQNVFDIMTGV
+1181 AKKEGQNVFNIMTGV

-1203 KNRPAG
+1203 KNREAG

-1218 IGDYLSREQKF
+1218 IGDYLSREQKL
-1229 EIIQNFG
+1229 EIIQDFG
-1236 NCSAIPWQTLTPD
+1236 DYTTIPWQTLIPD

-1259 SGYEKF
+1259 SGYEKH
-1265 LPIGD
+1265 LAIGD
-1270 KATKGK
+1270 KSTKGK
-1276 PDTKALF
+1276 PDTKAIFTLF
-1283 TLFSNGVKTNRDP
+1283 TLGVATGRDA
-1296 WCYNYSR
+1296 WIYNYSLASLESNISR
-1303 VHLGEIMR
+1303 SIDF
-1311 EQVIEF
+1311 F
-1317 NRYTDEYAAKGGS
+1317 NTQAGLTELDYDHTKFSWGRQQKKD
-1330 ISAED
+1330 AE
-1335 FVDDG
+1335 
-1340 VCKVKWTRSLRN
+1340 
-1352 DMVRG
+1352 RG
-1357 KKAWFDSAAV
+1357 KRYYFTPTSVITA
-1367 RHSVYRPFCRQMLYF
+1367 VYRPFCKRHGYIQRDMINMMYQTAKLF
-1382 QPQFNEAAGL
+1382 
-1392 NYKFLP
+1392 P
-1398 THQHKNLVICI
+1398 TSQHKNVVISI
-1409 PSVGARQSFTSF
+1409 PGSGIRKPFSCF
-1421 IVETLPDFHVYS
+1421 ISNAVLDLNS
-1433 DGAQCFPLY
+1433 QDAGAQCFPLY
-1442 WYEERNADAPMLDLG
+1442 WYEERDADAPMLDLG
-1457 MEADAGDY
+1457 LEADAGDY
-1465 KRNDGISNFGL
+1465 IRHDGISNFGL

-1527 WTFSKAGR
+1527 RAFSKAGL

-1569 KGIRHTIIY
+1569 KGIRHTIHY
-1578 NDTCTLSEIPDE
+1578 NDTCTLSEIPEE
-1590 AYDYIVNGKSAIEWL
+1590 AYEYIVNGKSAIEWL

-1612 TDKDSGIVNDPNDWC
+1612 IDKDSGIVNDPNDWC
-1627 DEQGDPRY
+1627 EEQGDPRY

-1650 MEIVKVLPAI
+1650 MEIVKSLPPLE
-1660 NEL
+1660 EL

>member
-1 MQSVDN
+1 MPCRCVHMKSSLQS
-7 KSLIG
+7 
-12 VSNGVTDFTFRSTTP
+12 
-27 LRTILDDIRSA
+27 ILDDIRSA

-64 YKARFSDVWLWNE
+64 YKERFSEVWLWNE
-77 WPYSKGHDVGIDIV
+77 WTYSKGHDIGIDIV
-91 AKEADSD
+91 AKEANSD
-98 QYVAIQCKFYAPDYL
+98 RYVAIQCKFYEPDHL
-113 MSAHDVDTFFMALN
+113 MNAHDLDTFFMALN
-127 SSVKTEHSDKDKFA
+127 SSIKTEHSDKDSF
-141 GGIIVATT
+141 GCGIIVATT

-156 LDALL
+156 LDAML
-161 TQHIPCQH
+161 TQHIPCQR

-209 AGFKSADRGK
+209 EEFRSADRGK

-238 YSAGKGCIL
+238 YTNGRGCVL

-300 TTDPKTIAQLYSKFK
+300 TTDPATISQLYSKFK
-315 DTHLTVIFSTYQ
+315 DSHLTVIFSTYQ

-359 LMDAKTGKLN
+359 LMEAKTGKYN

-374 KVHNQDFIACRK
+374 KVHQQDYIACRK
-386 RIYMTATPKIYAES
+386 RLYMTATPKIYSED
-400 ARAKAK
+400 ARKKAK
-406 DANAELASMDDRS
+406 NANAELASMDDRS

-442 KVLVLCVDEEYVK
+442 KVLILCVDEDYVK
-455 DILNEKLKQDETGAI
+455 EVLDEHLQQDETGAI
-470 ELDDAVRLVGCYN
+470 ELDEAVRLVGCYN

-489 KLPKKPDA
+489 KLPKKLT
-497 TSEDEAYDP
+497 TSNGDDEPYDP
-506 SLPDLLAHDEDFLTS
+506 SLPDLLAHDEDFLLS
-521 DPGPMKRA
+521 DPAPMKRA
-529 VSFANKIAVSEHY
+529 VAFANKIAVSKHY
-542 TAMWK
+542 TEMWTD
-547 EVVEAIRK
+547 VVEAIRK
-555 HEEEDKTPFLD
+555 HDEEDTSFIG
-566 SEMQHVDGNMD
+566 SEMLHVDGNMD
-577 MSERAALLGWLKG
+577 MGERAALLSWLKG
-590 HVGTNANHGVSECRI
+590 NAGTNANHGIPECRI

-638 SVGRVMRT
+638 SVGRVMRR
-646 AKGKKFGYIILP
+646 AEGKKFGYIILP
-658 IGISPKDKPEDV
+658 IGISPDDKPEEV

-713 AGVTGKKKGKKRTGK
+713 GGVTGKKKGKRTGK
-728 DKGDEKENT
+728 DKGDEKENQP
-737 DTGTPIQ
+737 D
-744 DTFDFDFDKELPA
+744 DTFIQPDLDLEFEKELSS

-784 KIAERQIKAIS
+784 KIAERQIDAINA
-795 DLLDKGIGLEEF
+795 LLDRGVGLEEF

-863 LDIVHDNTD
+863 LDIVHDNTN
-872 AADLRELQRF
+872 AADLRELDRF

-939 HEVLKKEFGV
+939 HEVLKKEFGI
-949 KDGIGAQG
+949 KDGLGAQG

-977 GLIRRSQLPYK
+977 GLIKRSQLPYK

-1047 LFAAFEDNGER
+1047 LFAAFEENGER

-1077 VGQKN
+1077 IGQTS

-1100 DTYAKNSTAQLKNS
+1100 KTYAAKTKVVYKKG
-1114 LYDSYIRAFRWA
+1114 LYDAYIRAFRWA
-1126 SDRITDEG
+1126 SDRITDDG
-1134 ILAFITNGTY
+1134 ILAFVTNGAY

-1153 RQSLMGEYDTIYC
+1153 RQSLMGEYDSIYC
-1166 FNLRGAIRGKTRNDS
+1166 FNLRGNARTSGVQRQ
-1181 KKEGQNVFDIMTGV
+1181 KEKGNVFGEGSRTPI

-1218 IGDYLSREQKF
+1218 IGDYLSREQKL
-1229 EIIQNFG
+1229 EIIQGFG
-1236 NCSAIPWQTLTPD
+1236 NYSAIPWQTLTPD

-1259 SGYEKF
+1259 SGYDKF

-1283 TLFSNGVKTNRDP
+1283 FIFSFGVTTNRDV
-1296 WCYNYSR
+1296 WAYNFGTRKVLENMQRSIECFNNHVMRY
-1303 VHLGEIMR
+1303 HALTGEKPP
-1311 EQVIEF
+1311 V
-1317 NRYTDEYAAKGGS
+1317 
-1330 ISAED
+1330 ED
-1335 FVDDG
+1335 FIDTD
-1340 VCKVKWTRSLRN
+1340 KTKISWSRAYRN
-1352 DMVRG
+1352 DVRRG
-1357 KKAWFDSAAV
+1357 RTQCFCETVVTQSC
-1367 RHSVYRPFCRQMLYF
+1367 YRPYTKQKLYF
-1382 QPQFNEAAGL
+1382 DRQVL
-1392 NYKFLP
+1392 NDVGPMLAFFP
-1398 THQHKNLVICI
+1398 SSQQNNLVISIHGC
-1409 PSVGARQSFTSF
+1409 GGKR
-1421 IVETLPDFHVYS
+1421 DFSCLISNCVV
-1433 DGAQCFPLY
+1433 DLNALEAGAQCFPLY
-1442 WYEERNADAPMLDLG
+1442 WYEKRNSEQGELSLG
-1457 MEADAGDY
+1457 LEGDAGDY
-1465 KRNDGISNFGL
+1465 IRHDGISNFGL
-1476 KQFRTAYGDPKIG
+1476 KQFRAAYGDPKIG

-1494 YYVYGLLHSTEYRTR
+1494 YYVYGLLHSTEYRSR

-1527 WTFSKAGR
+1527 RTFSEAGR

-1569 KGIRHTIIY
+1569 KGIQHTIHY
-1578 NDTCTLSEIPDE
+1578 NDTCTLSEIPEE
-1590 AYDYIVNGKSAIEWL
+1590 AYEYIVNGKSAIEWL
-1605 MERYAVT
+1605 MERYVVT

-1627 DEQGDPRY
+1627 DEQGNPRY

-1650 MEIVKVLPAI
+1650 MEIVKALP
-1660 NEL
+1660 ELKEL

>member
-1 MQSVDN
+1 
-7 KSLIG
+7 
-12 VSNGVTDFTFRSTTP
+12 
-27 LRTILDDIRSA
+27 
-38 TADLSEADKGHRFE
+38 
-52 VLMKRYF
+52 MKRYL

-77 WPYSKGHDVGIDIV
+77 WPYAKGHDVGIDIV

-98 QYVAIQCKFYAPDYL
+98 RYVAIQCKFYAPDYL
-113 MSAHDVDTFFMALN
+113 MNAHDVDTFFMALN
-127 SSVKTEHSDKDKFA
+127 SSIKTEHSDKDSFA
-141 GGIIVATT
+141 GGIIIATT

-161 TQHIPCQH
+161 KQHITCQH

-176 EAAIDWTTI
+176 EAAVDWPAI
-185 LKGQGEITK
+185 SKGQAGEITK
-194 YQPRPHQREAIDAVM
+194 YDARPHQREAIDAVIS
-209 AGFKSADRGK
+209 GFNSADRGK

-238 YSAGKGCIL
+238 YTKGKGCVL

-300 TTDPKTIAQLYSKFK
+300 TTDPATISQLYGKFK
-315 DTHLTVIFSTYQ
+315 DSHLTVIFSTYQ

-359 LMDAKTGKLN
+359 LVDAKTGKHN

-374 KVHNQDFIACRK
+374 KVHQQDYIACRK

-400 ARAKAK
+400 ARQKAK

-442 KVLVLCVDEEYVK
+442 KVLILCVDEDYVK
-455 DILNEKLKQDETGAI
+455 DILDEHLQHDETGAL
-470 ELDDAVRLVGCYN
+470 ELDEAVRLVGCYN
-483 GLRKKV
+483 GLRKKLM
-489 KLPKKPDA
+489 LPSKPA
-497 TSEDEAYDP
+497 ANSEDGEAYDP
-506 SLPDLLAHDEDFLTS
+506 SLPDLLAYDEDFLTS
-521 DPGPMKRA
+521 DPAPMKRA
-529 VSFANKIAVSEHY
+529 VSFANVIKASEKY
-542 TAMWK
+542 TEMWGQ
-547 EVVEAIRK
+547 VVEAIRK
-555 HEEEDKTPFLD
+555 HDETDTSFID
-566 SEMQHVDGNMD
+566 SEMRHVDGNMD
-577 MSERAALLGWLKG
+577 MSERAALLSWLKG
-590 HVGTNANHGVSECRI
+590 NAGTNATHGVAECRV

-638 SVGRVMRT
+638 SVGRVMRV
-646 AKGKKFGYIILP
+646 AQGKKFGYIILP
-658 IGISPKDKPEDV
+658 IGISPKDKPEEV

-676 YKVVWDVLQALRSHD
+676 YRVVWDVLQALRSHD

-713 AGVTGKKKGKKRTGK
+713 AGVTGKKKGKRTGK
-728 DKGDEKENT
+728 DKGDEKE
-737 DTGTPIQ
+737 DKPDEIIIQ
-744 DTFDFDFDKELPA
+744 PELDLEFEKELSS

-784 KIAERQIKAIS
+784 KIAERQITAIN

-863 LDIVHDNTD
+863 LDIVHDNTN
-872 AADLRELQRF
+872 AADLRELDRF

-939 HEVLKKEFGV
+939 HKVLQNEFGI

-1006 CVNIEV
+1006 CVNVEV
-1012 AYHGVMKQHDEYE
+1012 AYHGVMKQEEYE

-1047 LFAAFEDNGER
+1047 LFAAFEENGER

-1077 VGQKN
+1077 AGQKS

-1100 DTYAKNSTAQLKNS
+1100 DTYVKLSQTGLNKG
-1114 LYDSYIRAFRWA
+1114 LYDAYVRAFRWA
-1126 SDRITDEG
+1126 SDRITDDG
-1134 ILAFITNGTY
+1134 ILAFVSNGSYVDSNTL
-1144 IDNNAMSGF
+1144 SGF

-1166 FNLRGAIRGKTRNDS
+1166 FNLRGNQRTSGELSR
-1181 KKEGQNVFDIMTGV
+1181 KEGGKIFGSGSRTPI

-1203 KNRPAG
+1203 KNRQAG

-1218 IGDYLSREQKF
+1218 IGDYLSREQKL
-1229 EIIQNFG
+1229 EIIQGFG
-1236 NCSAIPWQTLTPD
+1236 NYSAIPWQTLIPD

-1270 KATKGK
+1270 KSTKGK
-1276 PDTKALF
+1276 KDSQALF
-1283 TLFSNGVKTNRDP
+1283 SIFSLGVATNRDT
-1296 WCYNYSR
+1296 WVYNYSR
-1303 VHLGEIMR
+1303 NRLCAIMR
-1311 EQVIEF
+1311 EQVEEF
-1317 NRYTDEYAAKGGS
+1317 NRYTDEY
-1330 ISAED
+1330 SANGNGIAVED

-1340 VCKVKWTRSLRN
+1340 VCKVKWTRALRN
-1352 DMVRG
+1352 DVRKG
-1357 KKAWFDSAAV
+1357 KKAWFDYSAI
-1367 RHSVYRPFCRQMLYF
+1367 RHSAYRPFSRQLLYF
-1382 QPQFNEAAGL
+1382 QTQFNEAAGL
-1392 NYKFLP
+1392 SYKFYP
-1398 THQHKNLVICI
+1398 TPQHKNLVIQMTGNGSNKPFSCLMENI
-1409 PSVGARQSFTSF
+1409 
-1421 IVETLPDFHVYS
+1421 LPDLETIS
-1433 DGAQCFPLY
+1433 KGQCFPLY

-1457 MEADAGDY
+1457 MEGDAGDY
-1465 KRNDGISNFGL
+1465 KRHDGISNFGL

-1527 WTFSKAGR
+1527 WAFSKAGR

-1549 WPVKEES
+1549 WPVKEVS

-1569 KGIRHTIIY
+1569 KGIRHTIHY
-1578 NDTCTLSEIPDE
+1578 NDSCTLSEIPEE
-1590 AYDYIVNGKSAIEWL
+1590 AYEYIVNGKSAIEWL

-1627 DEQGDPRY
+1627 DEQGNPRY

-1650 MEIVKVLPAI
+1650 MAIVKALPAI

>member
-1 MQSVDN
+1 M
-7 KSLIG
+7 KS
-12 VSNGVTDFTFRSTTP
+12 T
-27 LRTILDDIRSA
+27 LRTLLDSIREA
-38 TADLSEADKGHRFE
+38 TRQTSEADKGHRFE
-52 VLMKRYF
+52 VLMKRYLL
-59 QTDPT
+59 TDPT

-77 WPYSKGHDVGIDIV
+77 WPYAKGHDVGIDIV

-98 QYVAIQCKFYAPDYL
+98 RYVAIQCKFYEPTHLMRLPD
-113 MSAHDVDTFFMALN
+113 VQTFFAALN
-127 SSVKTEHSDKDKFA
+127 ATINTEYSKKDSFVQ
-141 GGIIVATT
+141 GIIIATT
-149 DHWNKVL
+149 DHWNVVL
-156 LDALL
+156 LNKLYQ
-161 TQHIPCQH
+161 QHIPCQH

-176 EAAIDWTTI
+176 EAAVDWSTI
-185 LKGQGEITK
+185 LKGQGEIAK
-194 YQPRPHQREAIDAVM
+194 YQPRPHQREAIDAVLE
-209 AGFKSADRGK
+209 GFMTTDRGK

-226 GKTFTALRLTEE
+226 GKTFTALRLMEE
-238 YSAGKGCIL
+238 FTGGKGCVL

-274 AVCSDGSASSIDDLN
+274 AVCSDGEASSIDDLV

-300 TTDPKTIAQLYSKFK
+300 TTDPTTIAQLYARFK
-315 DTHLTVIFSTYQ
+315 DSHLTVIFSTYQ

-335 QKVGALPEFDLC
+335 QKIGALPEFDLC

-359 LMDAKTGKLN
+359 LYDEKKGKHH
-369 ESHFV
+369 ESHFT
-374 KVHNQDFIACRK
+374 KIHKQDYIACRK
-386 RIYMTATPKIYAES
+386 RVYMTATPKIYAES
-400 ARAKAK
+400 ARQKAK
-406 DANAELASMDDRS
+406 DANAELASMNDRS
-419 YFGDEFFRL
+419 YFGDEYFRL

-442 KVLVLCVDEEYVK
+442 KVLVLCVDEDYVK
-455 DILNEKLKQDETGAI
+455 DIMGEQLKQDETGAI

-489 KLPKKPDA
+489 LLPANAAAGNAD
-497 TSEDEAYDP
+497 SYDP
-506 SLPDLLAHDEDFLTS
+506 SLPELLSHDEDFLTS
-521 DPGPMKRA
+521 DPEPMKRA
-529 VSFANKIAVSEHY
+529 VSFANVIKASKNY
-542 TAMWK
+542 TEMWGK
-547 EVVEAIRK
+547 VVNAIRK
-555 HEEEDKTPFLD
+555 DEEDDSSFLD

-577 MSERAALLGWLKG
+577 MGERAALLSWLKG
-590 HVGTNANHGVSECRI
+590 NAGTNVSQGVPECRV

-638 SVGRVMRT
+638 SVGRVMRI
-646 AKGKKFGYIILP
+646 AQGKKFGYIILP
-658 IGISPKDKPEDV
+658 IGISPRDKPEEV

-676 YKVVWDVLQALRSHD
+676 YRVVWDVLQALRSHD

-713 AGVTGKKKGKKRTGK
+713 GGVTGKKGKKRNPKKK
-728 DKGDEKENT
+728 DGYDEYEEDVLVAKEGD
-737 DTGTPIQ
+737 DQ
-744 DTFDFDFDKELPA
+744 QLSFDFDFEKELPA
-757 WTDGILVRTVQ
+757 WTEGILVRTVQ

-784 KIAERQIKAIS
+784 KIAEKQTAAINT
-795 DLLDKGIGLEEF
+795 LLDKGIGLAEF

-863 LDIVHDNTD
+863 LDIVQQNTD
-872 AADLRELQRF
+872 ANDLRELRRF
-882 YHSVK
+882 YDSVK

-906 YDKFFKQAFPKMS
+906 YDKFFKQAFPKLA

-939 HEVLKKEFGV
+939 HKVLQQEFGV
-949 KDGIGAQG
+949 KDGLGARG

-977 GLIRRSQLPYK
+977 GLIKRSQLPYK

-997 VVLLAYYIA
+997 IVLLAYYIA
-1006 CVNIEV
+1006 CVNVEV

-1047 LFAAFEDNGER
+1047 LFAAFKDNGER
-1058 VKNLCKQ
+1058 VKNPCKQ

-1077 VGQKN
+1077 AKQTS
-1082 ANDNNQNEAYP
+1082 ANDNNQNESYP
-1093 YLDERIA
+1093 SLDAKIA
-1100 DTYAKNSTAQLKNS
+1100 ESYAKNAKATNKNS

-1126 SDRITDEG
+1126 SDRITDDG
-1134 ILAFITNGTY
+1134 ILAFVTNGAY
-1144 IDNNAMSGF
+1144 IDSNAMNGF
-1153 RQSLMGEYDTIYC
+1153 RKALMDEFDSIYC
-1166 FNLRGAIRGKTRNDS
+1166 FNLRGNTRTS
-1181 KKEGQNVFDIMTGV
+1181 GELARKEGGQIFGSGCRATIVIV
-1195 AIIILVKK
+1195 ILVKK
-1203 KNRPAG
+1203 HTHKKG
-1209 QQATLHYHD
+1209 QQAKLHYHD
-1218 IGDYLSREQKF
+1218 IGDYLSRSQKY
-1229 EIIQNFG
+1229 EIIQGFG
-1236 NCSAIPWQTLTPD
+1236 NYSTIPWKTLTPD

-1276 PDTKALF
+1276 PDTKGLF
-1283 TLFSNGVKTNRDP
+1283 VWYANGVKTNRDV
-1296 WCYNYSR
+1296 WAYNFSKSA
-1303 VHLGEIMR
+1303 VLQNMS
-1311 EQVIEF
+1311 
-1317 NRYTDEYAAKGGS
+1317 NS
-1330 ISAED
+1330 ISFYNSQVSAYHALPVPRPSVEEFID
-1335 FVDDG
+1335 TDATRISWSRAYRHTLQKG
-1340 VCKVKWTRSLRN
+1340 VCQTYS
-1352 DMVRG
+1352 DTH
-1357 KKAWFDSAAV
+1357 AAY
-1367 RHSVYRPFCRQMLYF
+1367 SSYRPYVKQHLYF
-1382 QPQFNEAAGL
+1382 DRQVL
-1392 NYKFLP
+1392 NDVGPLQSFFP
-1398 THQHKNLVICI
+1398 TPKHQNLVITI
-1409 PSVGARQSFTSF
+1409 PGLGSSKNFTCLLNSQ
-1421 IVETLPDFHVYS
+1421 IPDLNIL
-1433 DGAQCFPLY
+1433 DAGGQNFPLY
-1442 WYEERNADAPMLDLG
+1442 WYEKRNSEQGELNLG
-1457 MEADAGDY
+1457 MEEDAGNY
-1465 KRNDGISNFGL
+1465 KLHDGISNFGL

-1527 WTFSKAGR
+1527 WAFSKAGR

-1549 WPVKEES
+1549 WPVKEVS
-1556 HGNFRVTKMRFPK
+1556 NGNYRVTKMRFPK

-1578 NDTCTLSEIPDE
+1578 NDSCTLSEIPDE
-1590 AYDYIVNGKSAIEWL
+1590 AYEYIVNGKSAIEWL

-1612 TDKDSGIVNDPNDWC
+1612 IDKDSGIVNDPNDWC
-1627 DEQGDPRY
+1627 EEQGGPRY
-1635 IIDLVKRVIRVSIET
+1635 IVDLVKRVIRVSIET
-1650 MEIVKVLPAI
+1650 MEIVKTLPPLK
-1660 NEL
+1660 NM

>member
-7 KSLIG
+7 KALIG
-12 VSNGVTDFTFRSTTP
+12 GGNKVTDFSSCPITP
-27 LRTILDDIRSA
+27 LRTILDNIRSA

-77 WPYSKGHDVGIDIV
+77 WPYSKGHDVGIDLV

-176 EAAIDWTTI
+176 DAAIDWTTI

-194 YQPRPHQREAIDAVM
+194 YQPRPHQREAIDAVKE
-209 AGFKSADRGK
+209 GFKSADRGK

-238 YSAGKGCIL
+238 YTNGKGCVL

-300 TTDPKTIAQLYSKFK
+300 TTDPTTISQLYAKFK
-315 DTHLTVIFSTYQ
+315 DSHLTVIFSTYQ

-359 LMDAKTGKLN
+359 LVDAKTGKLN

-374 KVHNQDFIACRK
+374 KVHQQDYIACRK

-400 ARAKAK
+400 ARQKAK

-497 TSEDEAYDP
+497 THEDGSYDP
-506 SLPDLLAHDEDFLTS
+506 TLPDLLAYDEDFLTS

-529 VSFANKIAVSEHY
+529 VSFANVIKASKNY

-555 HEEEDKTPFLD
+555 HDETDTTFLE

-590 HVGTNANHGVSECRI
+590 NAGTNANHGVSECRI

-676 YKVVWDVLQALRSHD
+676 YRVVWDVLQALRSHD

-713 AGVTGKKKGKKRTGK
+713 AGVTGKKKGKKRQPKG
-728 DKGDEKENT
+728 KGDEKENT
-737 DTGTPIQ
+737 DNDVVTPIQ
-744 DTFDFDFDKELPA
+744 DTFNFDFEKELPA

-784 KIAERQIKAIS
+784 KIAERQTKAIS

-939 HEVLKKEFGV
+939 HKVLQQEFGI
-949 KDGIGAQG
+949 KDGLGAHG

-977 GLIRRSQLPYK
+977 GLIKRCQLPYK

-997 VVLLAYYIA
+997 IVLLAYYIA

-1012 AYHGVMKQHDEYE
+1012 AYHGVMKQEEYE

-1032 TDTFRMDGNSANDKD
+1032 TDTFRMDGNSAADKD
-1047 LFAAFEDNGER
+1047 LFAAFEENGER

-1077 VGQKN
+1077 VGQKS

-1100 DTYAKNSTAQLKNS
+1100 KTYASQISTSSINR
-1114 LYDSYIRAFRWA
+1114 LYDAYIRAFRWA
-1126 SDRITDEG
+1126 SDRITDDG
-1134 ILAFITNGTY
+1134 ILAFVTNGSY
-1144 IDNNAMSGF
+1144 IDNATMSGF

-1166 FNLRGAIRGKTRNDS
+1166 FNLRGNQRTSGELSR
-1181 KKEGQNVFDIMTGV
+1181 KEGGKIFGSGSRTPI

-1218 IGDYLSREQKF
+1218 IGDYLSREQKL
-1229 EIIQNFG
+1229 EIIQGFG
-1236 NCSAIPWQTLTPD
+1236 NYSAIPWQTLTPD
-1249 EHGDWLNHRT
+1249 EHGDWLNHRS
-1259 SGYEKF
+1259 SGYDKF
-1265 LPIGD
+1265 LPMGD
-1270 KATKGK
+1270 KKTKGK
-1276 PDTKALF
+1276 KDTKSLF
-1283 TLFSNGVKTNRDP
+1283 FNFSLGINTNRDA
-1296 WCYNYSR
+1296 WVYRFNTKQLLADIDRFIKQYNSDVERGEKTYDSTCIKWSSSLDASFGRGVYASLKENR
-1303 VHLGEIMR
+1303 V
-1311 EQVIEF
+1311 
-1317 NRYTDEYAAKGGS
+1317 
-1330 ISAED
+1330 
-1335 FVDDG
+1335 FV
-1340 VCKVKWTRSLRN
+1340 S
-1352 DMVRG
+1352 
-1357 KKAWFDSAAV
+1357 S
-1367 RHSVYRPFCRQMLYF
+1367 YRPFCKQYLYF
-1382 QPQFNEAAGL
+1382 DDILIHRKGL
-1392 NYKFLP
+1392 
-1398 THQHKNLVICI
+1398 
-1409 PSVGARQSFTSF
+1409 FTSLF
-1421 IVETLPDFHVYS
+1421 PNDTANNIIISVSGKGGSRPFSSLMFRNMADLNMLEA
-1433 DGAQCFPLY
+1433 GAQCFPLY

-1457 MEADAGDY
+1457 LEADAGDY
-1465 KRNDGISNFGL
+1465 IRHDGISNFGL
-1476 KQFRTAYGDPKIG
+1476 KQFRTAYGDPKIS

-1494 YYVYGLLHSTEYRTR
+1494 YYVYGLLHSIEYRSR

-1527 WTFSKAGR
+1527 WAFSKAGR

-1578 NDTCTLSEIPDE
+1578 NETCTLSEIPDE
-1590 AYDYIVNGKSAIEWL
+1590 AYEYIVNGKSAIEWL

-1650 MEIVKVLPAI
+1650 MEIVKTLPTI

>member
-1 MQSVDN
+1 M
-7 KSLIG
+7 KS
-12 VSNGVTDFTFRSTTP
+12 P
-27 LRTILDDIRSA
+27 LRVLLDEIRDATRDI
-38 TADLSEADKGHRFE
+38 SEADKGHRFE
-52 VLMKRYF
+52 VLIQRYF
-59 QTDPT
+59 RTDPV
-64 YKARFSDVWLWNE
+64 YRERFSEVWLWKDC
-77 WPYSKGHDVGIDIV
+77 PFTKGHDVGIDIV

-98 QYVAIQCKFYAPDYL
+98 RYVAIQCKFYEPTHL
-113 MSAHDVDTFFMALN
+113 MSLPDVETFFAALN
-127 SSVKTEHSDKDKFA
+127 SSIETEHSKKDSFVS
-141 GGIIVATT
+141 GIIVATT
-149 DHWNKVL
+149 DHWNEVL
-156 LDALL
+156 RN
-161 TQHIPCQH
+161 TMFKQHIPCQH
-169 IGLSDLE
+169 ITLSDLE
-176 EAAIDWTTI
+176 EAAVDWSTI
-185 LKGQGEITK
+185 LKGQGDCPK
-194 YQPRPHQREAIDAVM
+194 YQPRPHQQEAIEAVLE
-209 AGFKSADRGK
+209 GFKTADRGK

-226 GKTFTALRLTEE
+226 GKTFTALRLTEK
-238 YSAGKGCIL
+238 YTNGHGCVL

-257 QSLREWMAQ
+257 QSLREWMSQ
-266 TTCKIHPI
+266 TTCRIHPI
-274 AVCSDGSASSIDDLN
+274 AVCSDGEASSIDDLI

-300 TTDPKTIAQLYSKFK
+300 TTDSKAIGYLYSKFK
-315 DTHLTVIFSTYQ
+315 DSHLTVIFSTYQ
-327 SIEKLHEA
+327 SLDKLHTA
-335 QKVGALPEFDLC
+335 QKKGALPEFDLC

-359 LMDAKTGKLN
+359 LMDAQSKKLN

-374 KVHNQDFIACRK
+374 RIHQQEFIRCAR
-386 RIYMTATPKIYAES
+386 RIYMTATPRVYSEAVHAKVRES
-400 ARAKAK
+400 
-406 DANAELASMDDRS
+406 DSVLTSMDDRTL
-419 YFGDEFFRL
+419 FGDEFFRL

-442 KVLVLCVDEEYVK
+442 KVLVLCVDENYVK
-455 DILNEKLKQDETGAI
+455 NIMGEHINQDENGAL
-470 ELDDAVRLVGCYN
+470 ELDAAVRLVGCYN

-489 KLPKKPDA
+489 MLPSGLTRNEND
-497 TSEDEAYDP
+497 AYDP

-521 DPGPMKRA
+521 DPAPMKRA
-529 VSFANKIAVSEHY
+529 VAFNRRIADSEDC
-542 TAMWK
+542 TRQWK
-547 EVVEAIRK
+547 KVVEAIRQD
-555 HEEEDKTPFLD
+555 EEGADTFLD
-566 SEMQHVDGNMD
+566 SEMRHVDGTMD
-577 MSERAALLGWLKG
+577 MGERAALLSWLKG
-590 HVGTNANHGVSECRI
+590 NSGTHAGDGESECRI

-618 PSLDAVMFLAP
+618 PSLDAVMFLSP
-629 RKSQVDVVQ
+629 RRSQVDVVQ
-638 SVGRVMRT
+638 SVGRVMRRSE
-646 AKGKKFGYIILP
+646 GKNFGYIILP
-658 IGISPKDKPEDV
+658 IGISPDTKPEDV
-670 LDKDEK
+670 LDKDQK

-701 ELNKGR
+701 DLNKGR

-713 AGVTGKKKGKKRTGK
+713 VGVTDPKKGQKRNSK
-728 DKGDEKENT
+728 RKKGDASEIGDEDEGKVFEVDDPNYEQLIFG
-737 DTGTPIQ
+737 D
-744 DTFDFDFDKELPA
+744 DFAETLADWRE
-757 WTDGILVRTVQ
+757 GILVKTVQ

-784 KIAERQIKAIS
+784 KIAERQITAIN
-795 DLLDKGIGLEEF
+795 DLLDRGIGLEEF

-821 ITEADAIEMLA
+821 ISESDAIEMLA

-844 FEKYQFAENNPVS
+844 FEKYKFAENNPVS

-863 LDIVHDNTD
+863 LDIVHDNTN

-939 HEVLKKEFGV
+939 HKVLQNEFGIM
-949 KDGIGAQG
+949 DGIGAQG

-1006 CVNIEV
+1006 CVNVEV
-1012 AYHGVMKQHDEYE
+1012 AYHGVMKQEEYE

-1077 VGQKN
+1077 VGQKK

-1093 YLDERIA
+1093 YLDERIS
-1100 DTYAKNSTAQLKNS
+1100 DTYAKTSKATNKNS
-1114 LYDSYIRAFRWA
+1114 LYDAYIRAFRWA
-1126 SDRITDEG
+1126 SDRITDDG
-1134 ILAFITNGTY
+1134 ILAFVTNGSY

-1153 RQSLMGEYDTIYC
+1153 RQSLMGEYDAIYC
-1166 FNLRGAIRGKTRNDS
+1166 FNLRGNARTSGVQRQ
-1181 KKEGQNVFDIMTGV
+1181 KEKGNVFGEGSRTPI

-1218 IGDYLSREQKF
+1218 IGDYLSREQKL
-1229 EIIQNFG
+1229 EIIQGFG
-1236 NCSAIPWQTLTPD
+1236 DYSAIPWQPLIPD

-1259 SGYEKF
+1259 SGYDKF

-1276 PDTKALF
+1276 PDTKAVF
-1283 TLFSNGVKTNRDP
+1283 TLFSRGVATARDA
-1296 WCYNYSR
+1296 WCYNCSR
-1303 VHLGEIMR
+1303 TTLEHNIR
-1311 EQVIEF
+1311 RSIDFF
-1317 NRYTDEYAAKGGS
+1317 NTQAGLTELDYDPTKFSWGRQQKKD
-1330 ISAED
+1330 AE
-1335 FVDDG
+1335 
-1340 VCKVKWTRSLRN
+1340 
-1352 DMVRG
+1352 RG
-1357 KKAWFDSAAV
+1357 KQYCFSTSSIVPA
-1367 RHSVYRPFCRQMLYF
+1367 VYRPFCKRHGYIHRDMNDMLYQIPKLF
-1382 QPQFNEAAGL
+1382 
-1392 NYKFLP
+1392 P
-1398 THQHKNLVICI
+1398 TPQHKNLVITI
-1409 PSVGARQSFTSF
+1409 PANGGNKFMPLIANTTCDLHSNG
-1421 IVETLPDFHVYS
+1421 D
-1433 DGAQCFPLY
+1433 AQCFPLY

-1476 KQFRTAYGDPKIG
+1476 KQFRAAYGDPKIS

-1494 YYVYGLLHSTEYRTR
+1494 YYVYGLFHSTEYRTR

-1527 WTFSKAGR
+1527 WAFSKAGR

-1569 KGIRHTIIY
+1569 KGIRHTIHY
-1578 NDTCTLSEIPDE
+1578 NDTCTLSEIPEE
-1590 AYDYIVNGKSAIEWL
+1590 AYEYIVNGKSAIEWV

-1627 DEQGDPRY
+1627 DEQGNPRY

-1650 MEIVKVLPAI
+1650 MEIVKDLPAI

>member
-1 MQSVDN
+1 MQS
-7 KSLIG
+7 S
-12 VSNGVTDFTFRSTTP
+12 
-27 LRTILDDIRSA
+27 LRTVLDDIRSA
-38 TADLSEADKGHRFE
+38 TSDQSEADKGHRFE
-52 VLMKRYF
+52 VLMKRYL

-77 WPYSKGHDVGIDIV
+77 WTYGKGHDVGIDIV

-98 QYVAIQCKFYAPDYL
+98 RYVAIQCKFYEPTHL
-113 MSAHDVDTFFMALN
+113 MNAHDVDTFFMALN
-127 SSVKTEHSDKDKFA
+127 TTIKTEHSDKDSFVS
-141 GGIIVATT
+141 GIIIATT
-149 DHWNKVL
+149 DHWNLVL
-156 LDALL
+156 LDAMFK
-161 TQHIPCQH
+161 QHIHCQR

-176 EAAIDWTTI
+176 EAPVDWAAIN
-185 LKGQGEITK
+185 KGNAGDIPK
-194 YQPRPHQREAIDAVM
+194 YDARPHQREAIDAVM
-209 AGFKSADRGK
+209 DGFKSADRGK

-238 YSAGKGCIL
+238 YTGGKGCVL

-274 AVCSDGSASSIDDLN
+274 AVCFDGEASSIDDLA

-300 TTDPKTIAQLYSKFK
+300 TTDPTTIAQLYAKFK
-315 DTHLTVIFSTYQ
+315 DSHLTVIFSTYQ

-359 LMDAKTGKLN
+359 LLDTKTGKLN

-374 KVHNQDFIACRK
+374 KVHQQDYIACRK
-386 RIYMTATPKIYAES
+386 RVYMTATPKIYAES
-400 ARAKAK
+400 ARSKAK
-406 DANAELASMDDRS
+406 DSNAELASMDDS
-419 YFGDEFFRL
+419 TLFGEEFFRL

-455 DILNEKLKQDETGAI
+455 DIMGEHLKHDETGAI

-489 KLPKKPDA
+489 LLPPKPEI
-497 TSEDEAYDP
+497 SNEDGAYDP
-506 SLPDLLAHDEDFLTS
+506 SLPDLLARDEDFLIS
-521 DPGPMKRA
+521 DPAPMKRA
-529 VSFANKIAVSEHY
+529 VAFANKIAISKHY
-542 TAMWK
+542 TEMWAK
-547 EVVEAIRK
+547 VVDAIRK
-555 HEEEDKTPFLD
+555 DEEEDISAFLD
-566 SEMQHVDGNMD
+566 SEMRHVDGNMD
-577 MSERAALLGWLKG
+577 MGERAALLSWLKG
-590 HVGTNANHGVSECRI
+590 NSGTNDSDGVSECRI

-618 PSLDAVMFLAP
+618 PSLDAVMFMAP

-638 SVGRVMRT
+638 SVGRVMRR
-646 AKGKKFGYIILP
+646 AQDKKFGYIILP
-658 IGISPKDKPEDV
+658 IGVSPKDKPEDV

-691 DRFNAEINSI
+691 DRFNAEINAI
-701 ELNKGR
+701 DLNKGR

-713 AGVTGKKKGKKRTGK
+713 GGVTGKKKGKRIGK
-728 DKGDEKENT
+728 DKGDEKE
-737 DTGTPIQ
+737 DKPDDPFIQ
-744 DTFDFDFDKELPA
+744 PTLELDFEKELPA
-757 WTDGILVRTVQ
+757 WTDGILVRTVR

-857 KTMNDM
+857 KTMNAM

-872 AADLRELQRF
+872 AADLRELRRF
-882 YHSVK
+882 YDSVK

-893 DNAAGRQ
+893 DNAASRQ
-900 QVVVEL
+900 KVIKEL
-906 YDKFFKQAFPKMS
+906 YNNFFEQAFPKMS
-919 EKLGIVYTPIPVVDF
+919 SKLGIVYTPIPVVDF

-939 HEVLKKEFGV
+939 HKVLQNEFGV

-977 GLIRRSQLPYK
+977 GLIKRSQLPYK

-997 VVLLAYYIA
+997 IVLLSYYIA

-1012 AYHGVMKQHDEYE
+1012 AYHGVMKQDEYE

-1032 TDTFRMDGNSANDKD
+1032 TDTFRMDGNSAADKD

-1077 VGQKN
+1077 VGQKS

-1100 DTYAKNSTAQLKNS
+1100 DTYAKNSKATNKNS
-1114 LYDSYIRAFRWA
+1114 LYDAYIRAFRWA
-1126 SDRITDEG
+1126 SDRITDDG
-1134 ILAFITNGTY
+1134 ILAFVTNGSY
-1144 IDNNAMSGF
+1144 IDNNAMTGF

-1166 FNLRGAIRGKTRNDS
+1166 FNLRGNARTSGIQRQ
-1181 KKEGQNVFDIMTGV
+1181 KEKGNVFGEGSRTPI

-1203 KNRPAG
+1203 KNRQAG

-1218 IGDYLSREQKF
+1218 IGDYLSREQKLD
-1229 EIIQNFG
+1229 IITGFG
-1236 NCSAIPWQTLTPD
+1236 NYSAIPWQILTPD

-1276 PDTKALF
+1276 NDTKAAF
-1283 TLFSNGVKTNRDP
+1283 SLFSRGVATARDA
-1296 WCYNYSR
+1296 WCYNHSR
-1303 VHLGEIMR
+1303 SELESNMR
-1311 EQVIEF
+1311 RSIEF
-1317 NRYTDEYAAKGGS
+1317 FNTQSGL
-1330 ISAED
+1330 AEFD
-1335 FVDDG
+1335 YDPTKFSWGRQQKKDAE
-1340 VCKVKWTRSLRN
+1340 
-1352 DMVRG
+1352 RG
-1357 KKAWFDSAAV
+1357 KQYCFSASSIVPA
-1367 RHSVYRPFCRQMLYF
+1367 VYRPFCKRHGYIHKDMNDMLYQMPKLF
-1382 QPQFNEAAGL
+1382 
-1392 NYKFLP
+1392 P
-1398 THQHKNLVICI
+1398 TAQHKNLVIQLTGNGSSKPFSCLI
-1409 PSVGARQSFTSF
+1409 SAIT
-1421 IVETLPDFHVYS
+1421 PDLEVIS
-1433 DGAQCFPLY
+1433 KGQCFPLY

-1457 MEADAGDY
+1457 LEADAGNY
-1465 KRNDGISNFGL
+1465 IRHDGISNFGL

-1527 WTFSKAGR
+1527 RAFSKAGR

-1569 KGIRHTIIY
+1569 KGIRHTIHY

-1590 AYDYIVNGKSAIEWL
+1590 AYEYIVNGKSAIEWL

-1627 DEQGDPRY
+1627 DEQGNPRY

-1650 MEIVKVLPAI
+1650 MAIVKALPAI

>member
-1 MQSVDN
+1 
-7 KSLIG
+7 
-12 VSNGVTDFTFRSTTP
+12 
-27 LRTILDDIRSA
+27 
-38 TADLSEADKGHRFE
+38 
-52 VLMKRYF
+52 MKRYLL
-59 QTDPT
+59 TDPT

-77 WPYSKGHDVGIDIV
+77 WPYAKGHDVGIDIV

-98 QYVAIQCKFYAPDYL
+98 RYVAIQCKFYEPTHLMRLPD
-113 MSAHDVDTFFMALN
+113 VQTFFAALN
-127 SSVKTEHSDKDKFA
+127 ATINTEYSKKDSFVQ
-141 GGIIVATT
+141 GIIIATT
-149 DHWNKVL
+149 DHWNVVL
-156 LDALL
+156 LNKLYQ
-161 TQHIPCQH
+161 QHIPCQH

-176 EAAIDWTTI
+176 EAAVDWSTI
-185 LKGQGEITK
+185 LKGQGEIAK
-194 YQPRPHQREAIDAVM
+194 YQPRPHQREAIDAVLE
-209 AGFKSADRGK
+209 GFMTTDRGK

-226 GKTFTALRLTEE
+226 GKTFTALRLMEE
-238 YSAGKGCIL
+238 FTGGKGCVL

-257 QSLREWMAQ
+257 QSLREWMSQ

-274 AVCSDGSASSIDDLN
+274 AVCSDGEASSIDDLV

-300 TTDPKTIAQLYSKFK
+300 TTDPTTIAQLYARFK
-315 DTHLTVIFSTYQ
+315 DSHLTVIFSTYQ

-335 QKVGALPEFDLC
+335 QKIGALPEFDLC

-359 LMDAKTGKLN
+359 LYDEKKGKHH
-369 ESHFV
+369 ESHFT
-374 KVHNQDFIACRK
+374 KIHKQDYIACRK
-386 RIYMTATPKIYAES
+386 RVYMTATPKIYAES
-400 ARAKAK
+400 ARQKAK
-406 DANAELASMDDRS
+406 DANAELASMNDRS
-419 YFGDEFFRL
+419 YFGDEYFRL

-442 KVLVLCVDEEYVK
+442 KVLVLCVDEDYVK
-455 DILNEKLKQDETGAI
+455 DIMGEQLKQDETGAI

-489 KLPKKPDA
+489 LLPANAAAGNAD
-497 TSEDEAYDP
+497 SYDP
-506 SLPDLLAHDEDFLTS
+506 SLPELLSHDEDFLTS

-529 VSFANKIAVSEHY
+529 VSFANVIKASKNY
-542 TAMWK
+542 TEMWGK
-547 EVVEAIRK
+547 VVNAIRK
-555 HEEEDKTPFLD
+555 DEEDDSSFLD

-577 MSERAALLGWLKG
+577 MGERAALLSWLKG
-590 HVGTNANHGVSECRI
+590 NAGTNVSQGAPECRV

-638 SVGRVMRT
+638 SVGRVMRR
-646 AKGKKFGYIILP
+646 AEGKQFGYIILP

-676 YKVVWDVLQALRSHD
+676 YRVVWDVLQALRSHD

-713 AGVTGKKKGKKRTGK
+713 AGVTGKKQKGRKRTGK
-728 DKGDEKENT
+728 DKGDEKENP
-737 DTGTPIQ
+737 DNGQTGSETQ
-744 DTFDFDFDKELPA
+744 AFFDFDFEKELPA

-784 KIAERQIKAIS
+784 KIAEKQIASIN

-821 ITEADAIEMLA
+821 ITESDAIEMLA

-844 FEKYQFAENNPVS
+844 FEQYRFAENNPVS
-857 KTMNDM
+857 RTVNDM
-863 LDIVHDNTD
+863 LDIVQQNTD
-872 AADLRELQRF
+872 AADLRELRRF
-882 YHSVK
+882 YDSVK
-887 DRAQSI
+887 DRARCI

-919 EKLGIVYTPIPVVDF
+919 EKLGIVYTPVPVVDF

-939 HEVLKKEFGV
+939 HKVLQNEFGV
-949 KDGIGAQG
+949 EEGLGARG

-977 GLIRRSQLPYK
+977 GLIKRSQLPYK

-997 VVLLAYYIA
+997 IVLLAYYIA
-1006 CVNIEV
+1006 CVNVEV
-1012 AYHGVMKQHDEYE
+1012 AYHGVMKQEEYE

-1032 TDTFRMDGNSANDKD
+1032 TDTFRMDGNSADDKD

-1077 VGQKN
+1077 AKQES

-1100 DTYAKNSTAQLKNS
+1100 NTYAKNAKATNKNS

-1126 SDRITDEG
+1126 SDRITDDG
-1134 ILAFITNGTY
+1134 ILAFVTNGAY
-1144 IDNNAMSGF
+1144 IDNNAMTGF
-1153 RQSLMGEYDTIYC
+1153 RQSLMGEFDTIYC
-1166 FNLRGAIRGKTRNDS
+1166 FNLRGNQRTSGELSR
-1181 KKEGQNVFDIMTGV
+1181 KEGGKIFGSGSRTPI

-1218 IGDYLSREQKF
+1218 IGDYLSREQKL
-1229 EIIQNFG
+1229 EIIQGFG
-1236 NCSAIPWQTLTPD
+1236 NYSTIPWQVLTPD
-1249 EHGDWLNHRT
+1249 EHGDWVNHRT

-1265 LPIGD
+1265 LAIGD
-1270 KATKGK
+1270 KVTKSGK
-1276 PDTKALF
+1276 NTSSLF
-1283 TLFSNGVKTNRDP
+1283 ELYSRGLETARDP
-1296 WCYNYSR
+1296 WVYQFGRNSLCSQLEKFIKQYNADVETRKQTFDKTCIKWSSSLQSKFER
-1303 VHLGEIMR
+1303 
-1311 EQVIEF
+1311 
-1317 NRYTDEYAAKGGS
+1317 
-1330 ISAED
+1330 
-1335 FVDDG
+1335 G
-1340 VCKVKWTRSLRN
+1340 VGIQFQENHIRT
-1352 DMVRG
+1352 
-1357 KKAWFDSAAV
+1357 A
-1367 RHSVYRPFCRQMLYF
+1367 VYRPFCRQNVYF
-1382 QPQFNEAAGL
+1382 DNHL
-1392 NYKFLP
+1392 NHRPGQMPKLFP
-1398 THQHKNLVICI
+1398 TAQHKNLVITI
-1409 PSVGARQSFTSF
+1409 PGQGSSKGFTCLMNAQ
-1421 IVETLPDFHVYS
+1421 TPDLNIL
-1433 DGAQCFPLY
+1433 DAGGQNFPLY
-1442 WYEERNADAPMLDLG
+1442 WYEERNAHAPMLDLG
-1457 MEADAGDY
+1457 MEGNAGDY
-1465 KRNDGISNFGL
+1465 IRHDGISNFGL

-1527 WTFSKAGR
+1527 WAFSKAGR

-1578 NDTCTLSEIPDE
+1578 NDSCTLSEIPEE
-1590 AYDYIVNGKSAIEWL
+1590 AYEYIVNGKSAIEWL

-1612 TDKDSGIVNDPNDWC
+1612 IDKDSGIVNDPNDWC
-1627 DEQGDPRY
+1627 DEQGGPRY
-1635 IIDLVKRVIRVSIET
+1635 IVDLVKRVIRVSIET
-1650 MEIVKVLPAI
+1650 MEIVKSLPPL
-1660 NEL
+1660 EEM

>member
-1 MQSVDN
+1 MPLMHCTS
-7 KSLIG
+7 SFFI
-12 VSNGVTDFTFRSTTP
+12 SP
-27 LRTILDDIRSA
+27 LRQILEDIRTA
-38 TADLSEADKGHRFE
+38 TAEHSEAEKGHRFE
-52 VLMKRYF
+52 VLVKRYF
-59 QTDPT
+59 QSDPIYT
-64 YKARFSDVWLWNE
+64 ARFSEVWLWSE
-77 WPYSKGHDVGIDIV
+77 WPYSDGHDIGIDLV
-91 AKEADSD
+91 AKEADTD
-98 QYVAIQCKFYAPDYL
+98 RYVAIQCKFYEPKHL
-113 MSAHDVDTFFMALN
+113 MSLPDVQTFFAALN
-127 SSVKTEHSDKDKFA
+127 TKFKTEHSNHDSFV

-149 DHWNKVL
+149 DHWNVVL
-156 LDALL
+156 LNTMLR
-161 TQHIPCQH
+161 QHISCQR

-176 EAAIDWTTI
+176 SAPVDWHAIS
-185 LKGQGEITK
+185 KGNAGSITK
-194 YQPRPHQREAIDAVM
+194 YQPRKHQREAIDAVIE
-209 AGFKSADRGK
+209 GFQTADRGK

-238 YSAGKGCIL
+238 YTSGTGCVL

-257 QSLREWMAQ
+257 QSLREWMSQ
-266 TTCKIHPI
+266 TTCRIHPI
-274 AVCSDGSASSIDDLN
+274 AVCSDGEASSLDDLA

-300 TTDPKTIAQLYSKFK
+300 TTDPATIASLYARFK

-335 QKVGALPEFDLC
+335 QKVGSLPEFDLC

-359 LMDAKTGKLN
+359 LVDEKTGKYN

-374 KVHNQDFIACRK
+374 KVHKQDFLRCRK
-386 RIYMTATPKIYAES
+386 RVYMTATPKIYAES
-400 ARAKAK
+400 ARSKAK
-406 DANAELASMDDRS
+406 EANAELASMDDS
-419 YFGDEFFRL
+419 TLFGHEFFRL

-442 KVLVLCVDEEYVK
+442 KVLILCVDESYVK
-455 DILNEKLKQDETGAI
+455 DIMGEHLQHDETGAI
-470 ELDDAVRLVGCYN
+470 ELNDAVRLVGCYN
-483 GLRKKV
+483 GLRKRV
-489 KLPKKPDA
+489 MLPPKA
-497 TSEDEAYDP
+497 TPPAEGEPYDP
-506 SLPDLLAHDEDFLTS
+506 TLPDLLSSEEDFLIS
-521 DPGPMKRA
+521 DPAPMKRA
-529 VSFANKIAVSEHY
+529 VAFANMIAISKHY
-542 TAMWK
+542 TDMWK
-547 EVVEAIRK
+547 KVVEAIRK
-555 HEEEDKTPFLD
+555 DEEDDSAFLE

-577 MSERAALLGWLKG
+577 MGERAALLSWLKG
-590 HVGTNANHGVSECRI
+590 NTGAASTGGAEECRI

-618 PSLDAVMFLAP
+618 PSLDAVMFMAP
-629 RKSQVDVVQ
+629 RRSQVDVVQ

-658 IGISPKDKPEDV
+658 IGISPQDKPEQV

-707 GKRIVV
+707 GQRIAVVGVGRKGEKRMPKNGGDGKEDVP
-713 AGVTGKKKGKKRTGK
+713 GV
-728 DKGDEKENT
+728 DI
-737 DTGTPIQ
+737 PIQ
-744 DTFDFDFDKELPA
+744 KTFDFEKELSS

-784 KIAERQIKAIS
+784 KIAERQITAINA
-795 DLLDKGIGLEEF
+795 LLDKGIGLEEF

-857 KTMNDM
+857 KTMNAM
-863 LDIVHDNTD
+863 LDIVHDNTN
-872 AADLRELQRF
+872 AADLRELDRF

-939 HEVLKKEFGV
+939 HKVLQNEFGI
-949 KDGIGAQG
+949 KDGLGAQG

-977 GLIRRSQLPYK
+977 GLIKRSHLPYK
-988 YRNELFACE
+988 YRHELFACE

-1012 AYHGVMKQHDEYE
+1012 AYHGVMKQEEYE

-1058 VKNLCKQ
+1058 VKKLCKQ

-1077 VGQKN
+1077 VGQKS

-1093 YLDERIA
+1093 YLDERIS
-1100 DTYAKNSTAQLKNS
+1100 DTYAKHSKATNKNS
-1114 LYDSYIRAFRWA
+1114 LYDAYIRAFRWA
-1126 SDRITDEG
+1126 SDRITDDG
-1134 ILAFITNGTY
+1134 ILAFVTNGSY

-1153 RQSLMGEYDTIYC
+1153 RQSLMGEYDSIYC
-1166 FNLRGAIRGKTRNDS
+1166 FNLRGNQRTSGEQSR
-1181 KKEGQNVFDIMTGV
+1181 KEGGKIFGSGSRTPI

-1203 KNRPAG
+1203 KNRPAD

-1218 IGDYLSREQKF
+1218 IGDYLSREQKL
-1229 EIIQNFG
+1229 EIIQGFG
-1236 NCSAIPWQTLTPD
+1236 NYSAIPWQTLTPD

-1259 SGYEKF
+1259 SGYDKF

-1283 TLFSNGVKTNRDP
+1283 THFSNGVKTNRDT
-1296 WCYNYSR
+1296 WAYNFSK
-1303 VHLGEIMR
+1303 L
-1311 EQVIEF
+1311 QVLQNMKNSIEF
-1317 NRYTDEYAAKGGS
+1317 YKSQVAEYHSLQGTRPS
-1330 ISAED
+1330 VED
-1335 FVDDG
+1335 FINTDAT
-1340 VCKVKWTRSLRN
+1340 KISWSRAYRN
-1352 DMVRG
+1352 TLQKG
-1357 KKAWFDSAAV
+1357 IYQEYGE
-1367 RHSVYRPFCRQMLYF
+1367 RHATPASYRPYVKQVLYF
-1382 QPQFNEAAGL
+1382 DRRVL
-1392 NYKFLP
+1392 NDVGPMELFFP
-1398 THQHKNLVICI
+1398 SRNHKNKVIQ
-1409 PSVGARQSFTSF
+1409 VTGNGANKPFSCLIGNFVLDLEVISK
-1421 IVETLPDFHVYS
+1421 
-1433 DGAQCFPLY
+1433 GQCFPLY

-1465 KRNDGISNFGL
+1465 KRHDGISDFGL
-1476 KQFRTAYGDPKIG
+1476 KQFRAAYGDPKIG

-1494 YYVYGLLHSTEYRTR
+1494 YYVYGLLHSPEYRTR

-1535 KLAELHLNYETIEP
+1535 KLAALHLNYETIEP
-1549 WPVKEES
+1549 WPVKEAS
-1556 HGNFRVTKMRFPK
+1556 NGNYRVSKMRFPK

-1578 NDTCTLSEIPDE
+1578 NDTCTLSEIPEE
-1590 AYDYIVNGKSAIEWL
+1590 AYEYIVNGKSAIEWL

-1612 TDKDSGIVNDPNDWC
+1612 TDKDSGIVNDPTDWC
-1627 DEQGDPRY
+1627 TEQGDPRY
-1635 IIDLVKRVIRVSIET
+1635 IIDLVKRIIRVSMET
-1650 MEIVKVLPAI
+1650 MDIIKSLPAL
-1660 NEL
+1660 EER

>member
-1 MQSVDN
+1 
-7 KSLIG
+7 
-12 VSNGVTDFTFRSTTP
+12 
-27 LRTILDDIRSA
+27 
-38 TADLSEADKGHRFE
+38 
-52 VLMKRYF
+52 MKRYF

-77 WPYSKGHDVGIDIV
+77 WPYAKGHDVGIDLV

-98 QYVAIQCKFYAPDYL
+98 RYIAIQCKFYAPDYL
-113 MSAHDVDTFFMALN
+113 INAHDVDTFFMALN
-127 SSVKTEHSDKDKFA
+127 SSVKTEHSDRDKFA

-156 LDALL
+156 LDAMLK
-161 TQHIPCQH
+161 QHIPCQH

-209 AGFKSADRGK
+209 DGFKSADRGK

-238 YSAGKGCIL
+238 YTKGKGCVL

-257 QSLREWMAQ
+257 QSLREWMSQ

-300 TTDPKTIAQLYSKFK
+300 TTDPATIAQLYSKFK
-315 DTHLTVIFSTYQ
+315 DSHLTVIFSTYQ

-359 LMDAKTGKLN
+359 LVDAKTGKHN

-374 KVHNQDFIACRK
+374 KVHQQDYIACRK

-400 ARAKAK
+400 ARQKAK

-455 DILNEKLKQDETGAI
+455 DIMGEHLKQDETGAL
-470 ELDDAVRLVGCYN
+470 ELDEAVRLVGCYN

-489 KLPKKPDA
+489 MLPSKPTA
-497 TSEDEAYDP
+497 NSEDGEAYDP
-506 SLPDLLAHDEDFLTS
+506 SLPDLLAYDEDFLIS
-521 DPGPMKRA
+521 DPAPMKRA
-529 VSFANKIAVSEHY
+529 VSFANVIAASKKY
-542 TAMWK
+542 TEMWGQ
-547 EVVEAIRK
+547 VVEAIRK
-555 HEEEDKTPFLD
+555 NEESDTTFLD

-590 HVGTNANHGVSECRI
+590 NAGTNANHGVSECRV

-658 IGISPKDKPEDV
+658 IGISPKDKPEEV

-676 YKVVWDVLQALRSHD
+676 YRVVWDVLQALRSHD

-713 AGVTGKKKGKKRTGK
+713 AGVTGKKKGQKRTGK
-728 DKGDEKENT
+728 NKGDEKENT
-737 DTGTPIQ
+737 DNDVVTPIQ
-744 DTFDFDFDKELPA
+744 DTFDFDFEKDLPA

-821 ITEADAIEMLA
+821 ITEEDAVEMLA

-872 AADLRELQRF
+872 AADLRELDRF

-939 HEVLKKEFGV
+939 HKVLQNEFGI

-1006 CVNIEV
+1006 CVNVEV
-1012 AYHGVMKQHDEYE
+1012 AYHGVMKQEEYE

-1077 VGQKN
+1077 AGQKS

-1100 DTYAKNSTAQLKNS
+1100 KTYVVGSRTQLKNK
-1114 LYDSYIRAFRWA
+1114 LYDAYIRAFRWA
-1126 SDRITDEG
+1126 SDRITDDG
-1134 ILAFITNGTY
+1134 ILAFVTNGSY
-1144 IDNNAMSGF
+1144 IDNNTMGGF

-1166 FNLRGAIRGKTRNDS
+1166 FNLRGNARTSGVQRQ
-1181 KKEGQNVFDIMTGV
+1181 KEKGNVFGEGSRTPI

-1218 IGDYLSREQKF
+1218 IGDYLSREQKL
-1229 EIIQNFG
+1229 EIIQGFG
-1236 NCSAIPWQTLTPD
+1236 NYSAIPWQTLTPD

-1270 KATKGK
+1270 KASKGK
-1276 PDTKALF
+1276 PDTRALF
-1283 TLFSNGVKTNRDP
+1283 TLFSNGINTARNA
-1296 WCYNYSR
+1296 WCYNFSQSSLESNIR
-1303 VHLGEIMR
+1303 RSIDF
-1311 EQVIEF
+1311 F
-1317 NRYTDEYAAKGGS
+1317 NTQSGQTVLDYDPSKFSWDRQQRKD
-1330 ISAED
+1330 AE
-1335 FVDDG
+1335 
-1340 VCKVKWTRSLRN
+1340 
-1352 DMVRG
+1352 RG
-1357 KKAWFDSAAV
+1357 KQYVYKPSAVVLSA
-1367 RHSVYRPFCRQMLYF
+1367 YRPFCKLHGYIHRELNNCVYQIPKFFPSPKQRNMVIQMTGNGSSKPFSILICNTIPDY
-1382 QPQFNEAAGL
+1382 E
-1392 NYKFLP
+1392 
-1398 THQHKNLVICI
+1398 VI
-1409 PSVGARQSFTSF
+1409 SKG
-1421 IVETLPDFHVYS
+1421 
-1433 DGAQCFPLY
+1433 QCFPLY

-1457 MEADAGDY
+1457 MEANVGDY
-1465 KRNDGISNFGL
+1465 KRHDGISDFGL
-1476 KQFRTAYGDPKIG
+1476 KQFRAAYGAPKIS

-1494 YYVYGLLHSTEYRTR
+1494 YYVYGLFHSTEYRAR

-1527 WTFSKAGR
+1527 WAFSKAGR

-1549 WPVKEES
+1549 WPVKEVS
-1556 HGNFRVTKMRFPK
+1556 NGNFRVTKMRFPK
-1569 KGIRHTIIY
+1569 KGIRHTIHY
-1578 NDTCTLSEIPDE
+1578 NDTCTLSEIPEE
-1590 AYDYIVNGKSAIEWL
+1590 AYEYIVNGKSAIEWL
-1605 MERYAVT
+1605 MERYKVD

-1627 DEQGDPRY
+1627 DEQGNPRY

-1650 MEIVKVLPAI
+1650 MEIVKALPAI

>member
-1 MQSVDN
+1 
-7 KSLIG
+7 
-12 VSNGVTDFTFRSTTP
+12 
-27 LRTILDDIRSA
+27 
-38 TADLSEADKGHRFE
+38 
-52 VLMKRYF
+52 MKRYLL
-59 QTDPT
+59 TDPT

-77 WPYSKGHDVGIDIV
+77 WPYAKGHDVGIDIV

-98 QYVAIQCKFYAPDYL
+98 RYVAIQCKFYEPTHLMRLPD
-113 MSAHDVDTFFMALN
+113 VQTFFAALN
-127 SSVKTEHSDKDKFA
+127 ATINTEYSKKDSFVQ
-141 GGIIVATT
+141 GIIIATT
-149 DHWNKVL
+149 DHWNVVL
-156 LDALL
+156 LNKLYQ
-161 TQHIPCQH
+161 QHIPCQH

-176 EAAIDWTTI
+176 EAAVDWSTI
-185 LKGQGEITK
+185 LKGQGEIAK
-194 YQPRPHQREAIDAVM
+194 YQPRPHQREAIDAVLE
-209 AGFKSADRGK
+209 GFMTTDRGK

-226 GKTFTALRLTEE
+226 GKTFTALRLMEE
-238 YSAGKGCIL
+238 FTGGKGCVL

-274 AVCSDGSASSIDDLN
+274 AVCSDGEASSIDDLV

-300 TTDPKTIAQLYSKFK
+300 TTDPTTIAQLYARFK
-315 DTHLTVIFSTYQ
+315 DSHLTVIFSTYQ

-335 QKVGALPEFDLC
+335 QKIGALPEFDLC

-359 LMDAKTGKLN
+359 LYDEKKGKHH
-369 ESHFV
+369 ESHFT
-374 KVHNQDFIACRK
+374 KIHKQDYIACRK
-386 RIYMTATPKIYAES
+386 RVYMTATPKIYAES
-400 ARAKAK
+400 ARQKAK
-406 DANAELASMDDRS
+406 DANAELASMNDRS
-419 YFGDEFFRL
+419 YFGDEYFRL

-442 KVLVLCVDEEYVK
+442 KVLVLCVDEDYVK
-455 DILNEKLKQDETGAI
+455 DIMGEQLKQDETGAI

-489 KLPKKPDA
+489 LLPANAAAGNAD
-497 TSEDEAYDP
+497 SYDP
-506 SLPDLLAHDEDFLTS
+506 SLPELLSHDEDFLTS

-529 VSFANKIAVSEHY
+529 VSFANVIKASKNY
-542 TAMWK
+542 TEMWGK
-547 EVVEAIRK
+547 VVNAIRK
-555 HEEEDKTPFLD
+555 DEEDDSSFLD

-577 MSERAALLGWLKG
+577 MGERAALLSWLKG
-590 HVGTNANHGVSECRI
+590 NAGTNANHGVPECRI

-638 SVGRVMRT
+638 SVGRVMRI
-646 AKGKKFGYIILP
+646 AQGKKFGYIILP
-658 IGISPKDKPEDV
+658 IGISPRDKPEEV

-676 YKVVWDVLQALRSHD
+676 YRVVWDVLQALRSHD

-713 AGVTGKKKGKKRTGK
+713 GGVTGKKGKKRNPKKK
-728 DKGDEKENT
+728 DGYDEYEEDVLVAKEGA
-737 DTGTPIQ
+737 DQ
-744 DTFDFDFDKELPA
+744 QLSFDFDFEKELPA

-784 KIAERQIKAIS
+784 KIAEKQTAAINT
-795 DLLDKGIGLEEF
+795 LLDKGIGLAEF

-844 FEKYQFAENNPVS
+844 FEKYRFAENNPVS
-857 KTMNDM
+857 RTMNDM
-863 LDIVHDNTD
+863 LDIVQQNTD
-872 AADLRELQRF
+872 ANDLRELRRF
-882 YHSVK
+882 YDSVK

-906 YDKFFKQAFPKMS
+906 YDKFFKQAFPKLA

-949 KDGIGAQG
+949 KDGLGARG

-997 VVLLAYYIA
+997 IVLLAYYIA

-1012 AYHGVMKQHDEYE
+1012 AYHGVMKQEEYE

-1032 TDTFRMDGNSANDKD
+1032 TDTFRMDGNSAADKD

-1077 VGQKN
+1077 VGQKS

-1100 DTYAKNSTAQLKNS
+1100 QTYVVGSRSQLKTS

-1126 SDRITDEG
+1126 SDRITDDG
-1134 ILAFITNGTY
+1134 ILAFITNGSY
-1144 IDNNAMSGF
+1144 IDNNTMSGF
-1153 RQSLMGEYDTIYC
+1153 RQTLMEEFDSIYC
-1166 FNLRGAIRGKTRNDS
+1166 FNLRGAIRGKAKNDA

-1203 KNRPAG
+1203 KNRQAG

-1229 EIIQNFG
+1229 ESIQGFG
-1236 NCSAIPWQTLTPD
+1236 DYSAIPWKILVPD
-1249 EHGDWLNHRT
+1249 KHGDWLNHRT
-1259 SGYEKF
+1259 LDYERF
-1265 LPIGD
+1265 LPMGD
-1270 KATKGK
+1270 KTSKGK

-1283 TLFSNGVKTNRDP
+1283 TLFSNGVKTNRDT
-1296 WCYNYSR
+1296 WCYNYGKSSLTSSVERLIHQYSSDLITGVKTYDDKKIKWSSR
-1303 VHLGEIMR
+1303 LDSL
-1311 EQVIEF
+1311 
-1317 NRYTDEYAAKGGS
+1317 YS
-1330 ISAED
+1330 
-1335 FVDDG
+1335 
-1340 VCKVKWTRSLRN
+1340 RSQQLTLRSQN
-1352 DMVRG
+1352 VRT
-1357 KKAWFDSAAV
+1357 SL
-1367 RHSVYRPFCRQMLYF
+1367 YRPFGRQLLYF
-1382 QPQFNEAAGL
+1382 DSNL
-1392 NYKFLP
+1392 NDRPGQMPKFFP
-1398 THQHKNLVICI
+1398 TSQHKNLVITISALSGSKFMPLITDVTC
-1409 PSVGARQSFTSF
+1409 
-1421 IVETLPDFHVYS
+1421 DFHS
-1433 DGAQCFPLY
+1433 NGDAQCFPLY

-1465 KRNDGISNFGL
+1465 IRHDGISNFGL

-1527 WTFSKAGR
+1527 RAFSKAGR
-1535 KLAELHLNYETIEP
+1535 KLAELHLNYETIDP

-1556 HGNFRVTKMRFPK
+1556 HGNFRVTKIRFPK

-1578 NDTCTLSEIPDE
+1578 NDSCTLSEIPEE
-1590 AYDYIVNGKSAIEWL
+1590 AYEYIVNGKSAIEWV

-1612 TDKDSGIVNDPNDWC
+1612 TDKDSGITNDPNDWC
-1627 DEQGDPRY
+1627 DEQGNPRY
-1635 IIDLVKRVIRVSIET
+1635 IIDLVKRIVRVSMET
-1650 MEIVKVLPAI
+1650 MEIVKTLPPLK
-1660 NEL
+1660 NM

>member
-1 MQSVDN
+1 
-7 KSLIG
+7 
-12 VSNGVTDFTFRSTTP
+12 
-27 LRTILDDIRSA
+27 
-38 TADLSEADKGHRFE
+38 
-52 VLMKRYF
+52 MKRYL

-77 WPYSKGHDVGIDIV
+77 WPYAKGHDVGIDIV
-91 AKEADSD
+91 AKEADTD
-98 QYVAIQCKFYAPDYL
+98 RYVAIQCKFYAPNYL
-113 MSAHDVDTFFMALN
+113 MNAHDVDTFFMALN
-127 SSVKTEHSDKDKFA
+127 SSIKTEHSDKDSFA
-141 GGIIVATT
+141 GGIIIATT

-161 TQHIPCQH
+161 KQHITCQH

-176 EAAIDWTTI
+176 EAAVDWPAI
-185 LKGQGEITK
+185 SKGQAGEITK
-194 YQPRPHQREAIDAVM
+194 YDARPHQREAIDAVIS
-209 AGFKSADRGK
+209 GFNSADRGK

-238 YSAGKGCIL
+238 YTNGKGCVL

-300 TTDPKTIAQLYSKFK
+300 TTDPATISQLYSKFK
-315 DTHLTVIFSTYQ
+315 DSHLTVIFSTYQ

-335 QKVGALPEFDLC
+335 QKLGALPEFDLC

-359 LMDAKTGKLN
+359 LVDAKTGKHN

-374 KVHNQDFIACRK
+374 KVHQQDYIACRK

-400 ARAKAK
+400 ARQKAK
-406 DANAELASMDDRS
+406 DANAELASMDDRTL
-419 YFGDEFFRL
+419 FGDEFFRL

-455 DILNEKLKQDETGAI
+455 DILDEHLQQDETGAL
-470 ELDDAVRLVGCYN
+470 ELDEAVRLVGCYN

-489 KLPKKPDA
+489 MLPSKPA
-497 TSEDEAYDP
+497 ANSEDGEAYDP
-506 SLPDLLAHDEDFLTS
+506 SLPDLLAYDEDFLTS
-521 DPGPMKRA
+521 DPAPMKRA
-529 VSFANKIAVSEHY
+529 VSFANVIAASKKY
-542 TAMWK
+542 TEMWGQ
-547 EVVEAIRK
+547 VVEAIRK
-555 HEEEDKTPFLD
+555 NEENDSNFID

-590 HVGTNANHGVSECRI
+590 NAGTTATHGVAECRV

-638 SVGRVMRT
+638 SVGRVMRV
-646 AKGKKFGYIILP
+646 AQGKKFGYIILP
-658 IGISPKDKPEDV
+658 IGISPKDKPEEV

-676 YKVVWDVLQALRSHD
+676 YRVVWDVLQALRSHD

-713 AGVTGKKKGKKRTGK
+713 AGVTGKKKGKRTGK
-728 DKGDEKENT
+728 SKGDEKENKP
-737 DTGTPIQ
+737 DEIIIQ
-744 DTFDFDFDKELPA
+744 PELDLEFEKELSS

-784 KIAERQIKAIS
+784 KIAERQITAINA
-795 DLLDKGIGLEEF
+795 LLDKGIGLEEF

-872 AADLRELQRF
+872 AADLRELDRF

-939 HEVLKKEFGV
+939 HKVLQKEFGI

-1006 CVNIEV
+1006 CVNVEV
-1012 AYHGVMKQHDEYE
+1012 AYHGVMKQEEYE

-1077 VGQKN
+1077 AKQES

-1100 DTYAKNSTAQLKNS
+1100 NTYAKNAKATNKNS

-1126 SDRITDEG
+1126 SDRITDDG
-1134 ILAFITNGTY
+1134 ILAFVTNGAY
-1144 IDNNAMSGF
+1144 IDNNAMTGF
-1153 RQSLMGEYDTIYC
+1153 RQSLMGEYDAIYC
-1166 FNLRGAIRGKTRNDS
+1166 FNLRGNARTSGVQRQ
-1181 KKEGQNVFDIMTGV
+1181 KEKGNVFGEGSRTPI

-1218 IGDYLSREQKF
+1218 IGDYLSREQKL
-1229 EIIQNFG
+1229 ERIQEFG
-1236 NCSAIPWQTLTPD
+1236 NYSTIPWQTLTPD

-1259 SGYEKF
+1259 SGYDKF

-1270 KATKGK
+1270 KATKSGK
-1276 PDTKALF
+1276 NTSSLF
-1283 TLFSNGVKTNRDP
+1283 ELYSRGLETARDP
-1296 WCYNYSR
+1296 WVYQFGRNSLCSQLEKFIKQYNADVETRKQTFDKTCIKWSSSLQSKFER
-1303 VHLGEIMR
+1303 
-1311 EQVIEF
+1311 
-1317 NRYTDEYAAKGGS
+1317 
-1330 ISAED
+1330 
-1335 FVDDG
+1335 G
-1340 VCKVKWTRSLRN
+1340 VGIQFQENHIRT
-1352 DMVRG
+1352 
-1357 KKAWFDSAAV
+1357 A
-1367 RHSVYRPFCRQMLYF
+1367 VYRPFCRQNVYF
-1382 QPQFNEAAGL
+1382 DNHL
-1392 NYKFLP
+1392 NHRPGQMPKLFP
-1398 THQHKNLVICI
+1398 TAQHKNLVITI
-1409 PSVGARQSFTSF
+1409 PGQGSSKGFTCLMNAQ
-1421 IVETLPDFHVYS
+1421 TPDLNIL
-1433 DGAQCFPLY
+1433 DAGGQNFPLY
-1442 WYEERNADAPMLDLG
+1442 WYEERNADAPMLELG
-1457 MEADAGDY
+1457 LEANVGDY
-1465 KRNDGISNFGL
+1465 KRHDGISNFGL
-1476 KQFRTAYGDPKIG
+1476 KQFRAAYGAPEIS

-1527 WTFSKAGR
+1527 WAFSKAGR

-1549 WPVKEES
+1549 WPVKEVS
-1556 HGNFRVTKMRFPK
+1556 NGNYRVIKMKFPK
-1569 KGIRHTIIY
+1569 KGIRHTIHY
-1578 NDTCTLSEIPDE
+1578 NDTCTLSEIPEE
-1590 AYDYIVNGKSAIEWL
+1590 AYEYIVNGKSAIEWL

-1627 DEQGDPRY
+1627 DEQGNPRY

-1650 MEIVKVLPAI
+1650 MEIVKALPAI

>member
-1 MQSVDN
+1 MQS
-7 KSLIG
+7 
-12 VSNGVTDFTFRSTTP
+12 P
-27 LRTILDDIRSA
+27 LRSILDDIRSA
-38 TADLSEADKGHRFE
+38 TSDLSEADKGHRFE
-52 VLMKRYF
+52 VLMKRYL
-59 QTDPT
+59 QSDPI
-64 YKARFSDVWLWNE
+64 YKERFSDVWLWNE
-77 WPYSKGHDVGIDIV
+77 WPYAKGHDVGIDIV

-98 QYVAIQCKFYAPDYL
+98 RYVAIQCKFYAPDYL
-113 MSAHDVDTFFMALN
+113 MNAHDVDTFFMALN
-127 SSVKTEHSDKDKFA
+127 SSIKTEHSDKDSFA
-141 GGIIVATT
+141 GGIIIATT

-161 TQHIPCQH
+161 KQHITCQH

-176 EAAIDWTTI
+176 EAAVDWPAI
-185 LKGQGEITK
+185 SKGQAGEITK
-194 YQPRPHQREAIDAVM
+194 YDARPHQREAIDAVIS
-209 AGFKSADRGK
+209 GFNSADRGK

-238 YSAGKGCIL
+238 YTKGKGCVL

-300 TTDPKTIAQLYSKFK
+300 TTDPATIAQLYSKFK
-315 DTHLTVIFSTYQ
+315 DSHLTVIFSTYQ

-335 QKVGALPEFDLC
+335 QKLGALPEFDLC

-359 LMDAKTGKLN
+359 LVDAKTGKHN

-374 KVHNQDFIACRK
+374 KVHQQDYIACRK

-400 ARAKAK
+400 ARQKAK

-455 DILNEKLKQDETGAI
+455 DIMGEHLKQDETGAL
-470 ELDDAVRLVGCYN
+470 ELDEAVRLVGCYN
-483 GLRKKV
+483 GLRKKML
-489 KLPKKPDA
+489 LPSKPA
-497 TSEDEAYDP
+497 ANSEDGEAYDP
-506 SLPDLLAHDEDFLTS
+506 SLPDLLAYDEDFLTS
-521 DPGPMKRA
+521 DPAPMKRA
-529 VSFANKIAVSEHY
+529 VSFANVIAASKKY
-542 TAMWK
+542 TEMWGQ
-547 EVVEAIRK
+547 VVEAIRK
-555 HEEEDKTPFLD
+555 NEENDSNFID

-590 HVGTNANHGVSECRI
+590 NSGTNASHGVAECRV

-638 SVGRVMRT
+638 SVGRVMRV
-646 AKGKKFGYIILP
+646 AQGKKFGYIILP
-658 IGISPKDKPEDV
+658 IGISPKDKPEEV

-676 YKVVWDVLQALRSHD
+676 YRVVWDVLQALRSHD

-713 AGVTGKKKGKKRTGK
+713 AGVTGKKKGKKRQGK

-737 DTGTPIQ
+737 DNDVVTPIQ
-744 DTFDFDFDKELPA
+744 DTFDFDFEKDLPG

-784 KIAERQIKAIS
+784 KIAERQIDAIKA
-795 DLLDKGIGLEEF
+795 LLDSGVGVEEF
-807 QLFLSGLRENTNPA
+807 NLFLNGLRENTNPA
-821 ITEADAIEMLA
+821 ISESDAIEMLA

-844 FEKYQFAENNPVS
+844 FEKYRFAENNPVS
-857 KTMNDM
+857 KTMNAM
-863 LDIVHDNTD
+863 LDIVQQNTD

-939 HEVLKKEFGV
+939 HKVLQNEFGI
-949 KDGIGAQG
+949 KDGLGAQG
-957 VKILDPFTGTGTF
+957 VKVLDPFTGTGTF

-977 GLIRRSQLPYK
+977 GLIKRSQLSYK

-1006 CVNIEV
+1006 CVNVEV
-1012 AYHGVMKQHDEYE
+1012 AYHGMMKQEEYE

-1032 TDTFRMDGNSANDKD
+1032 TDTFRMDGNSAADKD

-1077 VGQKN
+1077 EGQEN
-1082 ANDNNQNEAYP
+1082 ANDNNQNESYP
-1093 YLDERIA
+1093 YLNERIA
-1100 DTYAKNSTAQLKNS
+1100 KTYAAGAKSQLKNS
-1114 LYDSYIRAFRWA
+1114 LYNSYILAFRWA
-1126 SDRITDEG
+1126 SDRITDDG
-1134 ILAFITNGTY
+1134 ILAFVTNGSY
-1144 IDNNAMSGF
+1144 IDNNSMTGF
-1153 RQSLMGEYDTIYC
+1153 RQSLMGEYDSIYC
-1166 FNLRGAIRGKTRNDS
+1166 FNLRGNARTSGVQRQ
-1181 KKEGQNVFDIMTGV
+1181 KEKGNVFGGGTRTPI

-1218 IGDYLSREQKF
+1218 IGDYLTKDQKLD
-1229 EIIQNFG
+1229 IIQGFG
-1236 NCSAIPWQTLTPD
+1236 DYCAIPWQQLTPD

-1270 KATKGK
+1270 KESKGK
-1276 PDTKALF
+1276 HDTKALF
-1283 TLFSNGVKTNRDP
+1283 SLFSNGVATSRDT
-1296 WCYNYSR
+1296 YVFNYSSAR
-1303 VHLGEIMR
+1303 LGEIMQ
-1311 EQVIEF
+1311 EQIQEF
-1317 NRYTDEYAAKGGS
+1317 NRYTDEYAVKGNG
-1330 ISAED
+1330 ISVED

-1340 VCKVKWTRSLRN
+1340 VCKVKWSRALRN
-1352 DMVRG
+1352 DVAKR
-1357 KKAWFDSAAV
+1357 KKAWFDISAV
-1367 RHSVYRPFCRQMLYF
+1367 RCAAYRPFSHQMFYY
-1382 QPQFNEAAGL
+1382 QHQFIEAAGL
-1392 NYKFLP
+1392 NYKLFP
-1398 THQHKNLVICI
+1398 TPQHKNLVIQLTGNGSSKPFSCLVSPII
-1409 PSVGARQSFTSF
+1409 PDREVISKG
-1421 IVETLPDFHVYS
+1421 
-1433 DGAQCFPLY
+1433 QCFPLY

-1465 KRNDGISNFGL
+1465 KRHDGISNFGL
-1476 KQFRTAYGDPKIG
+1476 KQFRTAYGDPKIS

-1527 WTFSKAGR
+1527 WAFSKAGR

-1569 KGIRHTIIY
+1569 KGIRHTIHY
-1578 NDTCTLSEIPDE
+1578 NDSCTLSEIPEE
-1590 AYDYIVNGKSAIEWL
+1590 AYEYIVNGKSAIEWL
-1605 MERYAVT
+1605 MERYKVD

-1627 DEQGDPRY
+1627 DEQGNPRY
-1635 IIDLVKRVIRVSIET
+1635 IIDLVKRIVRVSIET
-1650 MEIVKVLPAI
+1650 MEIVKSLPVI

>member
-1 MQSVDN
+1 MQS
-7 KSLIG
+7 S
-12 VSNGVTDFTFRSTTP
+12 
-27 LRTILDDIRSA
+27 LRTVLDDIRSA
-38 TADLSEADKGHRFE
+38 TSDLSEADKGHRFE
-52 VLMKRYF
+52 VLVKRYL

-77 WPYSKGHDVGIDIV
+77 WTYGKGHDVGIDIV

-98 QYVAIQCKFYAPDYL
+98 RYVAIQCKFYEPTHL
-113 MSAHDVDTFFMALN
+113 MNAHDVDTFFMALN
-127 SSVKTEHSDKDKFA
+127 TTIKTEHSDKDSFVS
-141 GGIIVATT
+141 GIIIATT
-149 DHWNKVL
+149 DHWNLVL
-156 LDALL
+156 LDAMFK
-161 TQHIPCQH
+161 QHIHCQR

-176 EAAIDWTTI
+176 ESPVDWAAIN
-185 LKGQGEITK
+185 KGNAGDIPK
-194 YQPRPHQREAIDAVM
+194 YDARPHQREAIDAVM
-209 AGFKSADRGK
+209 DGFKSADRGK

-238 YSAGKGCIL
+238 YTGGKGCVL

-359 LMDAKTGKLN
+359 LLDAKTGKLN

-374 KVHNQDFIACRK
+374 KVHNQDYIACRK

-497 TSEDEAYDP
+497 TSEDGAYDP

-555 HEEEDKTPFLD
+555 HEEEDKTPFLE

-997 VVLLAYYIA
+997 IVLLAYYIA

-1077 VGQKN
+1077 VGQTTE
-1082 ANDNNQNEAYP
+1082 NDNNKNESYP

-1100 DTYAKNSTAQLKNS
+1100 KTYVEQAVTTSKKSI
-1114 LYDSYIRAFRWA
+1114 YDSYIRAFRWA
-1126 SDRITDEG
+1126 SDRITDDG
-1134 ILAFITNGTY
+1134 ILAFVTNGSY
-1144 IDNNAMSGF
+1144 VDNNAMSGF
-1153 RQSLMGEYDTIYC
+1153 RQSLMGEFDAIYC
-1166 FNLRGAIRGKTRNDS
+1166 FNLRGNQRTSGEQSR
-1181 KKEGQNVFDIMTGV
+1181 KEGGKIFGSGSRTPI

-1218 IGDYLSREQKF
+1218 IGDYLSREQKL
-1229 EIIQNFG
+1229 EIIQGFG
-1236 NCSAIPWQTLTPD
+1236 NYSAIPWKILTPD
-1249 EHGDWLNHRT
+1249 EHGDWLNLRT
-1259 SGYEKF
+1259 SGYDKF

-1276 PDTKALF
+1276 PDTKAIFSLF
-1283 TLFSNGVKTNRDP
+1283 TLGVATGRDA
-1296 WCYNYSR
+1296 WIYNYSLTSLESNISR
-1303 VHLGEIMR
+1303 SIDF
-1311 EQVIEF
+1311 F
-1317 NRYTDEYAAKGGS
+1317 NTQSGLTELDYDSTKFSWGRQQKKD
-1330 ISAED
+1330 AE
-1335 FVDDG
+1335 
-1340 VCKVKWTRSLRN
+1340 
-1352 DMVRG
+1352 RG
-1357 KKAWFDSAAV
+1357 KQYYYSASAIV
-1367 RHSVYRPFCRQMLYF
+1367 PASYRPFCKRHAYIQKDMINMLYQTAKIF
-1382 QPQFNEAAGL
+1382 PS
-1392 NYKFLP
+1392 P
-1398 THQHKNLVICI
+1398 QHKNLVI
-1409 PSVGARQSFTSF
+1409 STHGVGGKR
-1421 IVETLPDFHVYS
+1421 DFACLISNCVVDLNS
-1433 DGAQCFPLY
+1433 LEAGAQCYPLY

-1457 MEADAGDY
+1457 MEANDGDY
-1465 KRNDGISNFGL
+1465 KRHDGISNFGL

-1527 WTFSKAGR
+1527 WAFSKAGR

-1556 HGNFRVTKMRFPK
+1556 HGNFRVTKMKFPK

-1590 AYDYIVNGKSAIEWL
+1590 AYEYIVNGKSAIEWL

-1627 DEQGDPRY
+1627 DEQGNPRY

-1650 MEIVKVLPAI
+1650 MEIVKALPAL

>member
-1 MQSVDN
+1 MTRRCVHMKSSLQS
-7 KSLIG
+7 
-12 VSNGVTDFTFRSTTP
+12 
-27 LRTILDDIRSA
+27 ILDDIRSA
-38 TADLSEADKGHRFE
+38 TSDLSEADKGHRFE

-77 WPYSKGHDVGIDIV
+77 WPYSKGHDVGIDLV
-91 AKEADSD
+91 AKEAGSD

-113 MSAHDVDTFFMALN
+113 MSAHDVETFFMALN

-141 GGIIVATT
+141 GGIIIATT
-149 DHWNKVL
+149 DHWNLVL
-156 LDALL
+156 QDAMFK
-161 TQHIPCQH
+161 QHIPCQR

-176 EAAIDWTTI
+176 EATVDWAAIN
-185 LKGQGEITK
+185 KGNAGEIPK
-194 YQPRPHQREAIDAVM
+194 YEARPHQREAIDAVM
-209 AGFKSADRGK
+209 EGFKSADRGK

-226 GKTFTALRLTEE
+226 GKTFTALRLMEE
-238 YSAGKGCIL
+238 YTGGKGCVL

-266 TTCKIHPI
+266 TTCKIHPV
-274 AVCSDGSASSIDDLN
+274 AVCSDGEASSIDDLA

-300 TTDPKTIAQLYSKFK
+300 TTDPTTIAQLYAKFK
-315 DTHLTVIFSTYQ
+315 DSHLTVIFSTYQ

-359 LMDAKTGKLN
+359 LLDTKTGKYN
-369 ESHFV
+369 ETHFV
-374 KVHNQDFIACRK
+374 KVHQQDYLACRK

-400 ARAKAK
+400 ARSKAK
-406 DANAELASMDDRS
+406 EANALLTSMDDRS

-442 KVLVLCVDEEYVK
+442 KVLILCVDEDYVK
-455 DILNEKLKQDETGAI
+455 EVLDEHLQQDETGAI
-470 ELDDAVRLVGCYN
+470 ELDEAVRLVGCYN

-497 TSEDEAYDP
+497 TNEDAAYDP
-506 SLPDLLAHDEDFLTS
+506 SLPDLLAHDEDFLIS
-521 DPGPMKRA
+521 DPAPMKRA
-529 VSFANKIAVSEHY
+529 VAFANKIAVSKHY
-542 TAMWK
+542 TEMWMD
-547 EVVEAIRK
+547 VVEAIRK
-555 HEEEDKTPFLD
+555 HDEEDTSFIG

-577 MSERAALLGWLKG
+577 MGERAALLSWLKG
-590 HVGTNANHGVSECRI
+590 NAGTNANHGIPECRI

-638 SVGRVMRT
+638 SVGRVMRR
-646 AKGKKFGYIILP
+646 AEGKKFGYIILP
-658 IGISPKDKPEDV
+658 IGVSPKDKPEDV

-713 AGVTGKKKGKKRTGK
+713 GGVTGKKKGQKRTGK
-728 DKGDEKENT
+728 DKGDEKE
-737 DTGTPIQ
+737 DKPD
-744 DTFDFDFDKELPA
+744 DTFIQPDLDLEFEKELSS

-863 LDIVHDNTD
+863 LDIVHDNTN
-872 AADLRELQRF
+872 AADLRELDRF

-997 VVLLAYYIA
+997 IVLLAYYIA

-1047 LFAAFEDNGER
+1047 LFAAFEENGER

-1077 VGQKN
+1077 AKQTS
-1082 ANDNNQNEAYP
+1082 ANDNNQNESYP
-1093 YLDERIA
+1093 SLDAKIA
-1100 DTYAKNSTAQLKNS
+1100 ESYAKNAKATNKNS

-1126 SDRITDEG
+1126 SDRITDDG
-1134 ILAFITNGTY
+1134 ILAFVTNGAY
-1144 IDNNAMSGF
+1144 IDSNAMNGF
-1153 RQSLMGEYDTIYC
+1153 RKSLMDEFDSIYC
-1166 FNLRGAIRGKTRNDS
+1166 FNLRGNTRTS
-1181 KKEGQNVFDIMTGV
+1181 GELARKEGGQIFGSGCRATIVIV
-1195 AIIILVKK
+1195 ILVKK
-1203 KNRPAG
+1203 HTHKKG
-1209 QQATLHYHD
+1209 QQAKLHYHD
-1218 IGDYLSREQKF
+1218 IGDYLSRSQKY
-1229 EIIQNFG
+1229 EIIQGFG
-1236 NCSAIPWQTLTPD
+1236 NYSTIPWKTLTPD

-1276 PDTKALF
+1276 PDTKAVF
-1283 TLFSNGVKTNRDP
+1283 TLFSGGVKTGRDA
-1296 WCYNYSR
+1296 WCYNCSR
-1303 VHLGEIMR
+1303 TTLEHNIR
-1311 EQVIEF
+1311 RSIEF
-1317 NRYTDEYAAKGGS
+1317 FNTQAGLTELDYDPTKFSWGRQQKKD
-1330 ISAED
+1330 AE
-1335 FVDDG
+1335 
-1340 VCKVKWTRSLRN
+1340 
-1352 DMVRG
+1352 RG
-1357 KKAWFDSAAV
+1357 KEYFFSETSIMP
-1367 RHSVYRPFCRQMLYF
+1367 SVYRPFCKRHGYIHKDMNDMLYQMPKLF
-1382 QPQFNEAAGL
+1382 
-1392 NYKFLP
+1392 P
-1398 THQHKNLVICI
+1398 TPNQKNLVITI
-1409 PSVGARQSFTSF
+1409 PGQGSSKGFTCLMNAQ
-1421 IVETLPDFHVYS
+1421 TPDLNIL
-1433 DGAQCFPLY
+1433 DAGGQNFPLY

-1465 KRNDGISNFGL
+1465 KRHDGISNFGL
-1476 KQFRTAYGDPKIG
+1476 KQFRAAYGDPKIG

-1527 WTFSKAGR
+1527 WAFSKAGR
-1535 KLAELHLNYETIEP
+1535 KLAELHMNYETIEP

-1590 AYDYIVNGKSAIEWL
+1590 AYEYIVNGKSAIEWL

-1627 DEQGDPRY
+1627 DEQGNPRY

-1650 MEIVKVLPAI
+1650 MEIVKALS
-1660 NEL
+1660 ELKEL

>member
-7 KSLIG
+7 KALIG
-12 VSNGVTDFTFRSTTP
+12 GGSRVTDFSFCPTTP
-27 LRTILDDIRSA
+27 LRTILDNIRSA

-59 QTDPT
+59 QTDPI
-64 YKARFSDVWLWNE
+64 YKERFSDVWLWNE
-77 WPYSKGHDVGIDIV
+77 WPYAKGHDVGIDIV

-98 QYVAIQCKFYAPDYL
+98 RYVAIQCKFYAPDYL
-113 MSAHDVDTFFMALN
+113 LNAHDVDTFFMALN
-127 SSVKTEHSDKDKFA
+127 STVKTEHSDKDSFVS
-141 GGIIVATT
+141 GIIVATT
-149 DHWNKVL
+149 DHWNLVL
-156 LDALL
+156 QDAMFK
-161 TQHIPCQH
+161 QHIPCQR

-176 EAAIDWTTI
+176 EASVDWSAIS
-185 LKGQGEITK
+185 KGNAGELPK
-194 YQPRPHQREAIDAVM
+194 YDARPHQREAIDAVM
-209 AGFKSADRGK
+209 EGFKSADRGK

-238 YSAGKGCIL
+238 YTNGKGCIL

-274 AVCSDGSASSIDDLN
+274 AVCSDGEASSIDDLN

-300 TTDPKTIAQLYSKFK
+300 TTDPKTIAQLYTKFK
-315 DTHLTVIFSTYQ
+315 DSHLTVIFSTYQ

-359 LMDAKTGKLN
+359 LYDAKTGKLN

-374 KVHNQDFIACRK
+374 KVHQQDYIACRK

-400 ARAKAK
+400 ARTKAK

-442 KVLVLCVDEEYVK
+442 KVLILCVDEDYVK
-455 DILNEKLKQDETGAI
+455 EVLDEHLQQDETGAI
-470 ELDDAVRLVGCYN
+470 ELDEAVRLVGCYN

-497 TSEDEAYDP
+497 TNEDAAYDP
-506 SLPDLLAHDEDFLTS
+506 SLPDLLAHDEDFLIS
-521 DPGPMKRA
+521 DPAPMKRA
-529 VSFANKIAVSEHY
+529 VAFANKIAVSKHY
-542 TAMWK
+542 TEMWK

-555 HEEEDKTPFLD
+555 HDEEDTTFID

-577 MSERAALLGWLKG
+577 MGERAALLGWLKG
-590 HVGTNANHGVSECRI
+590 NAGTNATHGVPECRI

-638 SVGRVMRT
+638 SVGRVMRR
-646 AKGKKFGYIILP
+646 AAGKKFGYIILP
-658 IGISPKDKPEDV
+658 IGISPKDKPEEV

-676 YKVVWDVLQALRSHD
+676 YKVVWEVLQALRSHD

-707 GKRIVV
+707 GKRIAVV
-713 AGVTGKKKGKKRTGK
+713 GVTGKKKGKKRTGK
-728 DKGDEKENT
+728 DKGDEKENKP
-737 DTGTPIQ
+737 DD
-744 DTFDFDFDKELPA
+744 DTFIQPDLDLEFEKELSS

-784 KIAERQIKAIS
+784 KIAERQTKAIS
-795 DLLDKGIGLEEF
+795 DLLDKSIGLEEF

-857 KTMNDM
+857 KTMNAM

-906 YDKFFKQAFPKMS
+906 YDKFFKQAFPKMA

-939 HEVLKKEFGV
+939 HKVLQQEFGI
-949 KDGIGAQG
+949 KDGLGAHG

-977 GLIRRSQLPYK
+977 GLIKRSQLPYK

-997 VVLLAYYIA
+997 IVLLAYYIA

-1012 AYHGVMKQHDEYE
+1012 AYHGVMKQEEYE

-1032 TDTFRMDGNSANDKD
+1032 TDTFRMDGNSAADKD

-1077 VGQKN
+1077 VGQKS

-1100 DTYAKNSTAQLKNS
+1100 DTYAKNSKAQLKNS

-1126 SDRITDEG
+1126 SDRITDDG
-1134 ILAFITNGTY
+1134 ILAFITNGLY

-1166 FNLRGAIRGKTRNDS
+1166 FNLRGAIRGKAKNDA

-1218 IGDYLSREQKF
+1218 IGDYLSREQKL
-1229 EIIQNFG
+1229 EIITDFG
-1236 NCSAIPWQTLTPD
+1236 NYSAIPWQTLIPD
-1249 EHGDWLNHRT
+1249 GHGDWLNHRT

-1276 PDTKALF
+1276 NDTKALF
-1283 TLFSNGVKTNRDP
+1283 SLFSRGVATSRDP

-1303 VHLGEIMR
+1303 PTLESNIR
-1311 EQVIEF
+1311 RSIEF
-1317 NRYTDEYAAKGGS
+1317 FNTQSGLTELDYDPTKFSWDRQQKKD
-1330 ISAED
+1330 AE
-1335 FVDDG
+1335 
-1340 VCKVKWTRSLRN
+1340 
-1352 DMVRG
+1352 RG
-1357 KKAWFDSAAV
+1357 KQYCFSVSSIVTA
-1367 RHSVYRPFCRQMLYF
+1367 VYRPFCKRHGYIHRELNNCVYQIPKLY
-1382 QPQFNEAAGL
+1382 PS
-1392 NYKFLP
+1392 P
-1398 THQHKNLVICI
+1398 QHKNLCICI
-1409 PSVGARQSFTSF
+1409 PSVGARQGFTSF
-1421 IVETLPDFHVYS
+1421 IVDTLPDLHVYS

-1442 WYEERNADAPMLDLG
+1442 RYEERNADAPMLDLG
-1457 MEADAGDY
+1457 LEADAGDY
-1465 KRNDGISNFGL
+1465 IRHDGISNFGL

-1494 YYVYGLLHSTEYRTR
+1494 YYVYGLLHSTEYRSR

-1527 WTFSKAGR
+1527 WAFSKAGR

-1549 WPVKEES
+1549 YPVKEES

-1569 KGIRHTIIY
+1569 KGIRHTIHY
-1578 NDTCTLSEIPDE
+1578 NDTCMLSEIPDE
-1590 AYDYIVNGKSAIEWL
+1590 AYEYIVNGKSAIEWL

-1650 MEIVKVLPAI
+1650 MEIVKTLPAI

>member
-1 MQSVDN
+1 M
-7 KSLIG
+7 KS
-12 VSNGVTDFTFRSTTP
+12 S
-27 LRTILDDIRSA
+27 LRLLLEQIREA
-38 TADLSEADKGHRFE
+38 TLTEADKGHRFE
-52 VLMKRYF
+52 VLIQRYL
-59 QTDPT
+59 QTDPI
-64 YKARFSDVWLWNE
+64 YKERFSDVWLWSQ
-77 WPYSKGHDVGIDIV
+77 WPYAKGHDVGIDIV
-91 AKEADSD
+91 AKEADSAR
-98 QYVAIQCKFYAPDYL
+98 YVAIQCKFYAPDYL

-127 SSVKTEHSDKDKFA
+127 STIKTEHSDKDSFA
-141 GGIIVATT
+141 GGIIIATT

-161 TQHIPCQH
+161 TQHITCQH

-176 EAAIDWTTI
+176 ESGVDWTAI
-185 LKGQGEITK
+185 SKGQAGEITK
-194 YQPRPHQREAIDAVM
+194 YDARPHQREAIDAVM
-209 AGFKSADRGK
+209 EGFKSADRGK

-238 YSAGKGCIL
+238 YTNGKGCVL

-257 QSLREWMAQ
+257 QSLREWMTQ
-266 TTCKIHPI
+266 TLCKIHPI

-300 TTDPKTIAQLYSKFK
+300 TTDPATIAQLYGKFK
-315 DTHLTVIFSTYQ
+315 DSHLTVIFSTYQ

-359 LMDAKTGKLN
+359 LYDEKKGKHN

-374 KVHNQDFIACRK
+374 KVHQQDFIACRK

-455 DILNEKLKQDETGAI
+455 DIMGEHLKHDETGAL
-470 ELDDAVRLVGCYN
+470 ELDEAVRLVGCYN

-489 KLPKKPDA
+489 MLPPKHTA
-497 TSEDEAYDP
+497 NSEDAEAYDP
-506 SLPDLLAHDEDFLTS
+506 SLPDLLAHDEDFLIS
-521 DPGPMKRA
+521 DPAPMKRA
-529 VSFANKIAVSEHY
+529 VSFASKIATSKHY
-542 TAMWK
+542 TEMWGK
-547 EVVEAIRK
+547 VVEAIRK
-555 HEEEDKTPFLD
+555 DEENDTNFLD
-566 SEMQHVDGNMD
+566 SEMRHVDGNMD
-577 MSERAALLGWLKG
+577 MSERAALLSWLKG
-590 HVGTNANHGVSECRI
+590 NVGTNATHGVAECRV

-646 AKGKKFGYIILP
+646 SKGKKFGYIILP

-713 AGVTGKKKGKKRTGK
+713 AGVTGKKKGQKRTGK
-728 DKGDEKENT
+728 GKGDEKENT
-737 DTGTPIQ
+737 DNGDTPLPIQ
-744 DTFDFDFDKELPA
+744 PTFDFGEELSS

-784 KIAERQIKAIS
+784 KIAERQITAIN

-821 ITEADAIEMLA
+821 ITVADAIEMLA

-857 KTMNDM
+857 KTMNAM
-863 LDIVHDNTD
+863 LDIVQQNTD

-906 YDKFFKQAFPKMS
+906 YDKFFKQAFPKMA

-977 GLIRRSQLPYK
+977 GLIKRSQLPYK

-997 VVLLAYYIA
+997 IVLLAYYIA

-1012 AYHGVMKQHDEYE
+1012 AYHGVMKQEEYE

-1077 VGQKN
+1077 VGQKS

-1093 YLDERIA
+1093 YLNERIA
-1100 DTYAKNSTAQLKNS
+1100 KTYAVGCKVSTSIK

-1126 SDRITDEG
+1126 SDRITDDG
-1134 ILAFITNGTY
+1134 ILAFVTNGAY
-1144 IDNNAMSGF
+1144 IDKNTAEGF
-1153 RQSLMGEYDTIYC
+1153 RRSLMDEFDSIYC
-1166 FNLRGAIRGKTRNDS
+1166 FNLRGFIRGKSGQNA
-1181 KKEGQNVFDIMTGV
+1181 KKEGQNIFDIMTGV
-1195 AIIILVKK
+1195 AITLLIKK
-1203 KNRPAG
+1203 KNSQAG

-1218 IGDYLSREQKF
+1218 IGDYLSREQKL
-1229 EIIQNFG
+1229 EIIQGFG
-1236 NCSAIPWQTLTPD
+1236 NYFAIPWQILTPD
-1249 EHGDWLNHRT
+1249 KHGDWLNHRT
-1259 SGYEKF
+1259 SGYDKF

-1283 TLFSNGVKTNRDP
+1283 DIFSLGVGTNRDA
-1296 WCYNYSR
+1296 WVYNYSQNALYS
-1303 VHLGEIMR
+1303 HLPVFINAYNDGLRQGIKPDDPTKIKWSSKLVSFFDR
-1311 EQVIEF
+1311 GV
-1317 NRYTDEYAAKGGS
+1317 S
-1330 ISAED
+1330 IAYQESK
-1335 FVDDG
+1335 
-1340 VCKVKWTRSLRN
+1340 CRNSL
-1352 DMVRG
+1352 
-1357 KKAWFDSAAV
+1357 
-1367 RHSVYRPFCRQMLYF
+1367 YRPFCKQVLYF
-1382 QPQFNEAAGL
+1382 DNAL
-1392 NYKFLP
+1392 NHRQGRMPKLFP
-1398 THQHKNLVICI
+1398 SPCHKNLAICI
-1409 PSVGARQSFTSF
+1409 SGIGCRK
-1421 IVETLPDFHVYS
+1421 DFS
-1433 DGAQCFPLY
+1433 CLIANEIIDLELIEKGQCFPLY

-1457 MEADAGDY
+1457 LEADAGNY
-1465 KRNDGISNFGL
+1465 KRHDGISDFGL
-1476 KQFRTAYGDPKIG
+1476 KQFRAVYGDPKIG

-1527 WTFSKAGR
+1527 WAFSKAGR

-1556 HGNFRVTKMRFPK
+1556 SGNFRVTKMRFPK
-1569 KGIRHTIIY
+1569 KGIRHTIHY

-1590 AYDYIVNGKSAIEWL
+1590 AYEYIVNGKSAIEWL

-1627 DEQGDPRY
+1627 DEQGNPRY
-1635 IIDLVKRVIRVSIET
+1635 IIDLVKRIVRVSIKT
-1650 MEIVKVLPAI
+1650 MKIVKKLPAL
-1660 NEL
+1660 EEM

>member
-1 MQSVDN
+1 MQS
-7 KSLIG
+7 
-12 VSNGVTDFTFRSTTP
+12 P
-27 LRTILDDIRSA
+27 LRTVLNDIRSA
-38 TADLSEADKGHRFE
+38 TTDLSEADKGHRFE

-64 YKARFSDVWLWNE
+64 YKERFSEVWLWNE
-77 WPYSKGHDVGIDIV
+77 WTYSKGHDIGIDIV

-98 QYVAIQCKFYAPDYL
+98 RYVAIQCKFYEPDHL
-113 MSAHDVDTFFMALN
+113 MSAHDLDTFFMALN
-127 SSVKTEHSDKDKFA
+127 SSIKTEHSDKDSFA
-141 GGIIVATT
+141 GGIIIATT

-161 TQHIPCQH
+161 KQHITCQH

-176 EAAIDWTTI
+176 EAAVDWPAI
-185 LKGQGEITK
+185 SKGQAGEITK
-194 YQPRPHQREAIDAVM
+194 YQPRPHQREAIDAVIS
-209 AGFKSADRGK
+209 GFNSADRGK

-238 YSAGKGCIL
+238 YTNGKGCVL

-300 TTDPKTIAQLYSKFK
+300 TTDPTTISQLYGKFK
-315 DTHLTVIFSTYQ
+315 DSHLTVIFSTYQ

-359 LMDAKTGKLN
+359 LYSEQKGKHN

-374 KVHNQDFIACRK
+374 KVHQQDYIACRK

-400 ARAKAK
+400 ARQKAK

-419 YFGDEFFRL
+419 LFGDEFFRL

-455 DILNEKLKQDETGAI
+455 EILDEHLHQDETGAL
-470 ELDDAVRLVGCYN
+470 ELDEAVRLVGCYN

-489 KLPKKPDA
+489 MLPSKPAA
-497 TSEDEAYDP
+497 TCEDGEAYDP
-506 SLPDLLAHDEDFLTS
+506 SLPDLLAYDEDFLTS

-577 MSERAALLGWLKG
+577 MGERAALLSWLKG
-590 HVGTNANHGVSECRI
+590 NSGTNASDGVSECRI

-638 SVGRVMRT
+638 SVGRVMRR
-646 AKGKKFGYIILP
+646 AQDKKFGYIILP
-658 IGISPKDKPEDV
+658 IGVSPKDKPEDV
-670 LDKDEK
+670 LDRDEK

-701 ELNKGR
+701 DLNKGR

-713 AGVTGKKKGKKRTGK
+713 GGVTGKKKGKRTGK
-728 DKGDEKENT
+728 SKGDEKENKP
-737 DTGTPIQ
+737 DEIIIQ
-744 DTFDFDFDKELPA
+744 PELDLEFEKELSS
-757 WTDGILVRTVQ
+757 WTDGILIRTVQ

-784 KIAERQIKAIS
+784 KIAERQIDAINA
-795 DLLDKGIGLEEF
+795 LLDRGVGLEEF

-821 ITEADAIEMLA
+821 ITEADAVEMLA

-863 LDIVHDNTD
+863 LDIVRDNTN
-872 AADLRELQRF
+872 AADIRELDRF

-939 HEVLKKEFGV
+939 HKVLQNEFGI
-949 KDGIGAQG
+949 KDGLGAQG

-988 YRNELFACE
+988 YHNELFACE

-1006 CVNIEV
+1006 CVNVEV
-1012 AYHGVMKQHDEYE
+1012 AYHGVMKQEEYE

-1077 VGQKN
+1077 VGQTS
-1082 ANDNNQNEAYP
+1082 ANDNNQNESYP
-1093 YLDERIA
+1093 HLDKRIA
-1100 DTYAKNSTAQLKNS
+1100 QTYAAQISTSSINR

-1126 SDRITDEG
+1126 SDRITDDG
-1134 ILAFITNGTY
+1134 ILAFVTNGAY
-1144 IDNNAMSGF
+1144 IDNATMAGF
-1153 RQSLMGEYDTIYC
+1153 RQSLMGEYDIIYC
-1166 FNLRGAIRGKTRNDS
+1166 FNLRGNARTSGVQRQ
-1181 KKEGQNVFDIMTGV
+1181 KEKGNVFGEGSRTPI

-1218 IGDYLSREQKF
+1218 IGDYLSREQKL
-1229 EIIQNFG
+1229 EIIQGFG
-1236 NCSAIPWQTLTPD
+1236 NYSTIPWQTLTPD

-1259 SGYEKF
+1259 SGYDKF
-1265 LPIGD
+1265 LPLGD
-1270 KATKGK
+1270 KKTKGK
-1276 PDTKALF
+1276 KDTKSLF
-1283 TLFSNGVKTNRDP
+1283 FNFSLGVNTNRDA
-1296 WCYNYSR
+1296 WVYR
-1303 VHLGEIMR
+1303 
-1311 EQVIEF
+1311 F
-1317 NRYTDEYAAKGGS
+1317 NRKQMLSDLKQFIEQYN
-1330 ISAED
+1330 
-1335 FVDDG
+1335 DD
-1340 VCKVKWTRSLRN
+1340 VSRN
-1352 DMVRG
+1352 E
-1357 KKAWFDSAAV
+1357 KTFDSTRIKWSSSLDSSFSRGIYATLAEKRLCV
-1367 RHSVYRPFCRQMLYF
+1367 ASYRPYCKQHLYYD
-1382 QPQFNEAAGL
+1382 ELLIHRKGL
-1392 NYKFLP
+1392 
-1398 THQHKNLVICI
+1398 
-1409 PSVGARQSFTSF
+1409 FTSF
-1421 IVETLPDFHVYS
+1421 FPNETVKNIIIAVSGKGGNKPFSSLLFQNIADLNMLEA
-1433 DGAQCFPLY
+1433 GAQCFPLY

-1465 KRNDGISNFGL
+1465 KRHDGISNFGL

-1527 WTFSKAGR
+1527 WAFSKAGR

-1549 WPVKEES
+1549 WPVKEVS
-1556 HGNFRVTKMRFPK
+1556 NGNYRVTKMRFPK
-1569 KGIRHTIIY
+1569 KGIRHTIHY
-1578 NDTCTLSEIPDE
+1578 NDTCTLSEIPEE
-1590 AYDYIVNGKSAIEWL
+1590 AYEYIVNGKSAIEWL
-1605 MERYAVT
+1605 MERYKVD

-1627 DEQGDPRY
+1627 DEQGNPRY
-1635 IIDLVKRVIRVSIET
+1635 IIDLVKRIVRVSIET
-1650 MEIVKVLPAI
+1650 MAIVKSLPAMD
-1660 NEL
+1660 EL

>member
-1 MQSVDN
+1 MQS
-7 KSLIG
+7 
-12 VSNGVTDFTFRSTTP
+12 P
-27 LRTILDDIRSA
+27 LRSILEDIRSA
-38 TADLSEADKGHRFE
+38 TSDLSEAEKGHRFE

-59 QTDPT
+59 QTDPI
-64 YKARFSDVWLWNE
+64 YKERFSDVWLWNE
-77 WPYSKGHDVGIDIV
+77 WPHTKGHDVGIDLV

-98 QYVAIQCKFYAPDYL
+98 RYVAIQCKFYAPDYL
-113 MSAHDVDTFFMALN
+113 VSAHDVDTFFMALN
-127 SSVKTEHSDKDKFA
+127 SSIRTEHSDKDSFA
-141 GGIIVATT
+141 GGIIIATT

-161 TQHIPCQH
+161 KQHITCQH
-169 IGLSDLE
+169 IGLSDSE
-176 EAAIDWTTI
+176 EAAVDWPAI
-185 LKGQGEITK
+185 SKGQAGEITK
-194 YQPRPHQREAIDAVM
+194 YDARPHQREAIDAVIS
-209 AGFKSADRGK
+209 GFNSADRGK

-238 YSAGKGCIL
+238 YTNGKGCVL

-257 QSLREWMAQ
+257 QSLREWMSQ

-300 TTDPKTIAQLYSKFK
+300 TTDPATIAQLYSKFK
-315 DTHLTVIFSTYQ
+315 DSHLTVIFSTYQ

-335 QKVGALPEFDLC
+335 QKLGALPEFDLC

-359 LMDAKTGKLN
+359 LVDAKTGKHN

-374 KVHNQDFIACRK
+374 KVHQQDYIACRK

-400 ARAKAK
+400 ARQKAK

-442 KVLVLCVDEEYVK
+442 KVLILCVDEDYVK
-455 DILNEKLKQDETGAI
+455 DILDEHLQQDETGAL
-470 ELDDAVRLVGCYN
+470 ELDEAVRLVGCYN
-483 GLRKKV
+483 GLRKKML
-489 KLPKKPDA
+489 LPSKPA
-497 TSEDEAYDP
+497 ANSEDGEAYDP
-506 SLPDLLAHDEDFLTS
+506 SLPDLLAYDEDFLTS
-521 DPGPMKRA
+521 DPAPMKRA
-529 VSFANKIAVSEHY
+529 VSFANVIAASKKY
-542 TAMWK
+542 TEMWGQ
-547 EVVEAIRK
+547 VVEAIRQR
-555 HEEEDKTPFLD
+555 EGD
-566 SEMQHVDGNMD
+566 SESFLESEMKHVDGNMD
-577 MSERAALLGWLKG
+577 MSERAALLSWLKG
-590 HVGTNANHGVSECRI
+590 NSGTNATHGVSECRV

-638 SVGRVMRT
+638 SVGRVMRV
-646 AKGKKFGYIILP
+646 AQGKKFGYIILP
-658 IGISPKDKPEDV
+658 IGISPKDKPEEV

-676 YKVVWDVLQALRSHD
+676 YRVVWDVLQALRSHD

-713 AGVTGKKKGKKRTGK
+713 AGVTGKKKGKKRQGK

-737 DTGTPIQ
+737 DNDVITPIQ
-744 DTFDFDFDKELPA
+744 DIFDFDFEKDLPG

-784 KIAERQIKAIS
+784 KIAERQISAINA
-795 DLLDKGIGLEEF
+795 LLDKGIGLEEF

-872 AADLRELQRF
+872 AADLRELDRF

-939 HEVLKKEFGV
+939 HKVLQNEFGIM
-949 KDGIGAQG
+949 DGIGAQG

-1006 CVNIEV
+1006 CVNVEV
-1012 AYHGVMKQHDEYE
+1012 AYHGVMKQEEYE

-1032 TDTFRMDGNSANDKD
+1032 TDTFRMDGNSAADKD
-1047 LFAAFEDNGER
+1047 LFAAFEENGER

-1077 VGQKN
+1077 VGQKS

-1100 DTYAKNSTAQLKNS
+1100 ETYAKNSKAQLKNS

-1126 SDRITDEG
+1126 SDRITDDG
-1134 ILAFITNGTY
+1134 IIAFITNGLY

-1153 RQSLMGEYDTIYC
+1153 RQSLMGEYDSIYC

-1229 EIIQNFG
+1229 DIIQGFG
-1236 NCSAIPWQTLTPD
+1236 NYSAIPWQILTPD
-1249 EHGDWLNHRT
+1249 KHGDWLNHRT

-1270 KATKGK
+1270 KASKGK
-1276 PDTKALF
+1276 ADTKALF
-1283 TLFSNGVKTNRDP
+1283 TLFSRGVATSRDP

-1303 VHLGEIMR
+1303 PALENNIR
-1311 EQVIEF
+1311 RSIEF
-1317 NRYTDEYAAKGGS
+1317 FNTQSGLTEFDYDPTKFSWDRQQKKD
-1330 ISAED
+1330 AE
-1335 FVDDG
+1335 
-1340 VCKVKWTRSLRN
+1340 
-1352 DMVRG
+1352 RG
-1357 KKAWFDSAAV
+1357 KQYVYKPYAV
-1367 RHSVYRPFCRQMLYF
+1367 MTSMYRPFCKRHGYIHRELNNCVYQM
-1382 QPQFNEAAGL
+1382 P
-1392 NYKFLP
+1392 KFFP
-1398 THQHKNLVICI
+1398 TSQQRNVVICI
-1409 PSVGARQSFTSF
+1409 PSVGARQGFCSF
-1421 IVETLPDFHVYS
+1421 IADTLPDLHVYS

-1476 KQFRTAYGDPKIG
+1476 KQFRAAYGDPKIG

-1494 YYVYGLLHSTEYRTR
+1494 YYVYGLLHSTEYRSR

-1527 WTFSKAGR
+1527 WAFSKAGR
-1535 KLAELHLNYETIEP
+1535 KLADLHLNYETIEP
-1549 WPVKEES
+1549 WPVKEVS
-1556 HGNFRVTKMRFPK
+1556 NGNYRVTKMRFPK

-1590 AYDYIVNGKSAIEWL
+1590 AYEYIVNGKSAIEWI

-1627 DEQGDPRY
+1627 DEQGNPRY

-1650 MEIVKVLPAI
+1650 MEIVKALPAI

>member
-7 KSLIG
+7 KASIEEG
-12 VSNGVTDFTFRSTTP
+12 NGVTDYAFRSTTP

-77 WPYSKGHDVGIDIV
+77 WPYSKGHDVGIDLV
-91 AKEADSD
+91 AKETDSD
-98 QYVAIQCKFYAPDYL
+98 RYVAIQCKFYEPTHL
-113 MSAHDVDTFFMALN
+113 MNAHDVDTFFMALN
-127 SSVKTEHSDKDKFA
+127 STIKTEHSDKDSFVS
-141 GGIIVATT
+141 GIIIATT
-149 DHWNKVL
+149 DHWNLVL
-156 LDALL
+156 QDSMFK
-161 TQHIPCQH
+161 QHIPCQR

-176 EAAIDWTTI
+176 ESPVDWAAIN
-185 LKGQGEITK
+185 KGNAGEIPK
-194 YQPRPHQREAIDAVM
+194 YEARPHQREAIDAVM
-209 AGFKSADRGK
+209 EGFKSADRGK

-226 GKTFTALRLTEE
+226 GKTFTALRLMEE
-238 YSAGKGCIL
+238 YTGGKGCVL

-274 AVCSDGSASSIDDLN
+274 AVCSDGEASSIDDLA

-300 TTDPKTIAQLYSKFK
+300 TTDPTTIAQLYAKFK
-315 DTHLTVIFSTYQ
+315 DSHLTVIFSTYQ
-327 SIEKLHEA
+327 SIEKLHKA

-359 LMDAKTGKLN
+359 LVDEQSGEPN

-374 KVHNQDFIACRK
+374 KVHKQDYIACRK
-386 RIYMTATPKIYAES
+386 RLYMTATPKIYAES
-400 ARAKAK
+400 ARTKAK
-406 DANAELASMDDRS
+406 DANAVLASMDDS
-419 YFGDEFFRL
+419 TLFGDEFFRL

-442 KVLVLCVDEEYVK
+442 KVLILCVDEDYVK
-455 DILNEKLKQDETGAI
+455 NILGEQLKQEETGAL

-489 KLPKKPDA
+489 NLPKKPTASNGD
-497 TSEDEAYDP
+497 DEPYDP
-506 SLPDLLAHDEDFLTS
+506 SLPELLSHDEDFLTS

-529 VSFANKIAVSEHY
+529 VSFANVIAASKNF

-547 EVVEAIRK
+547 EVVNAVRNN
-555 HEEEDKTPFLD
+555 EEESTKFLD

-577 MSERAALLGWLKG
+577 MGERAALLGWLKG
-590 HVGTNANHGVSECRI
+590 NAGTNASHGVAECRV

-638 SVGRVMRT
+638 SVGRVMRR
-646 AKGKKFGYIILP
+646 AEGKKFGYIILP
-658 IGISPKDKPEDV
+658 IGVSPKDKPEDV

-713 AGVTGKKKGKKRTGK
+713 AGVTGKKKGQKRTGK
-728 DKGDEKENT
+728 DKGDEKENQ
-737 DTGTPIQ
+737 DD
-744 DTFDFDFDKELPA
+744 DTFIQPDLDLEFEKELSS

-821 ITEADAIEMLA
+821 ITETDAIEMLA

-863 LDIVHDNTD
+863 LDIVHDNTN
-872 AADLRELQRF
+872 AADLRELERF

-939 HEVLKKEFGV
+939 HEVLKKEFGE

-997 VVLLAYYIA
+997 IVLLAYYIA

-1047 LFAAFEDNGER
+1047 LFAAFEENGER

-1077 VGQKN
+1077 VGQKS

-1100 DTYAKNSTAQLKNS
+1100 DTYAKNSKAQLKNS

-1126 SDRITDEG
+1126 SDRITDDG
-1134 ILAFITNGTY
+1134 IIAFITNGLY

-1153 RQSLMGEYDTIYC
+1153 RQSLMGEYDSIYC

-1229 EIIQNFG
+1229 DIIQGFG
-1236 NCSAIPWQTLTPD
+1236 NYSAIPWQILTPD
-1249 EHGDWLNHRT
+1249 KHGDWLNHRT
-1259 SGYEKF
+1259 SGYDKF

-1270 KATKGK
+1270 KASKGK

-1283 TLFSNGVKTNRDP
+1283 TLFSNGVKTNRDA

-1303 VHLGEIMR
+1303 PALENNIR
-1311 EQVIEF
+1311 RSIEF
-1317 NRYTDEYAAKGGS
+1317 FNTQSGL
-1330 ISAED
+1330 AEFD
-1335 FVDDG
+1335 YDPTKFSWDRQQKKDAE
-1340 VCKVKWTRSLRN
+1340 
-1352 DMVRG
+1352 RG
-1357 KKAWFDSAAV
+1357 KQYVYKPYAV
-1367 RHSVYRPFCRQMLYF
+1367 MTSMYRPFCKRHGYIHRELNNCVYQM
-1382 QPQFNEAAGL
+1382 P
-1392 NYKFLP
+1392 KFFP
-1398 THQHKNLVICI
+1398 TSQQRNVVICI
-1409 PSVGARQSFTSF
+1409 PSVGARQGFTSF
-1421 IVETLPDFHVYS
+1421 IVDTTPDLHVYS

-1457 MEADAGDY
+1457 MEANDGDY
-1465 KRNDGISNFGL
+1465 KRHDGISNFGL

-1494 YYVYGLLHSTEYRTR
+1494 YYVYSLLHSTEYRTR

-1527 WTFSKAGR
+1527 WAFSKAGR

-1569 KGIRHTIIY
+1569 KGIRHTIHY

-1590 AYDYIVNGKSAIEWL
+1590 AYEYIVNGKSAIEWL

-1627 DEQGDPRY
+1627 DEHGNPRY

-1650 MEIVKVLPAI
+1650 MEIVKNLPAI

>member
-1 MQSVDN
+1 
-7 KSLIG
+7 
-12 VSNGVTDFTFRSTTP
+12 
-27 LRTILDDIRSA
+27 
-38 TADLSEADKGHRFE
+38 
-52 VLMKRYF
+52 MKRYF

-77 WPYSKGHDVGIDIV
+77 WPYAKGHDVGIDIV

-98 QYVAIQCKFYAPDYL
+98 CYIAIQCKFYTPDYL
-113 MSAHDVDTFFMALN
+113 INAHDVDTFFMALN
-127 SSVKTEHSDKDKFA
+127 SSVKTEHSDRDQFT

-156 LDALL
+156 LDAMLK
-161 TQHIPCQH
+161 QHIPCQH

-176 EAAIDWTTI
+176 DAAIDWTTI

-209 AGFKSADRGK
+209 DGFKSADRGK

-238 YSAGKGCIL
+238 YSAGKGCVL

-289 DLSARDLPARA
+289 DLSAHDLPARA
-300 TTDPKTIAQLYSKFK
+300 TTDPTTIAQLYAKFQ

-359 LMDAKTGKLN
+359 LVDAKTGKHN

-374 KVHNQDFIACRK
+374 KVHNQDYLACRK
-386 RIYMTATPKIYAES
+386 RVYMTATPKIYAES
-400 ARAKAK
+400 ARQKAK

-442 KVLVLCVDEEYVK
+442 KVLVLCVDEDYVK

-489 KLPKKPDA
+489 KFSKKPDA
-497 TSEDEAYDP
+497 THKDGAYDP
-506 SLPDLLAHDEDFLTS
+506 TLPDLLADGEDFLTS

-529 VSFANKIAVSEHY
+529 VSFANVIKASKNY
-542 TAMWK
+542 TALWK

-555 HEEEDKTPFLD
+555 HDETDALFLE

-590 HVGTNANHGVSECRI
+590 NAGTNANHRVSECRI

-658 IGISPKDKPEDV
+658 IGVSPKDKPEDV

-676 YKVVWDVLQALRSHD
+676 YRVVWDVLQALRSHD

-713 AGVTGKKKGKKRTGK
+713 AGVTGKKKGQKRTGK
-728 DKGDEKENT
+728 NKGDEKENT
-737 DTGTPIQ
+737 DHDVVPPIQ
-744 DTFDFDFDKELPA
+744 DTFDFDFEKELPA

-784 KIAERQIKAIS
+784 KIAERQTKAIS
-795 DLLDKGIGLEEF
+795 DLLDRGIGLEEF

-906 YDKFFKQAFPKMS
+906 YDKFFKQAFPKMA

-939 HEVLKKEFGV
+939 HKVLQNEFGIQ
-949 KDGIGAQG
+949 DGIGAQG

-997 VVLLAYYIA
+997 IVLLAYYIA

-1025 PFNGICL
+1025 PFHGICL

-1047 LFAAFEDNGER
+1047 WFAAFEDNGER

-1077 VGQKN
+1077 VGQKS

-1093 YLDERIA
+1093 HLDERIA
-1100 DTYAKNSTAQLKNS
+1100 DTYAKNSTATNKNS
-1114 LYDSYIRAFRWA
+1114 LYDAYIRAFRWA
-1126 SDRITDEG
+1126 SDRITDDG
-1134 ILAFITNGTY
+1134 ILAFVTNGSY
-1144 IDNNAMSGF
+1144 IDNAAMSGF
-1153 RQSLMGEYDTIYC
+1153 RKSLMGEYDTIYC
-1166 FNLRGAIRGKTRNDS
+1166 FNLRGNQRTSGELSR
-1181 KKEGQNVFDIMTGV
+1181 KEGGKIFGSGSRTPI

-1203 KNRPAG
+1203 KSRPAG

-1229 EIIQNFG
+1229 EIIQGFG
-1236 NCSAIPWQTLTPD
+1236 DYSAIPWQTLTPD

-1276 PDTKALF
+1276 KDTKALF
-1283 TLFSNGVKTNRDP
+1283 SLFSNGVKTNRDA

-1303 VHLGEIMR
+1303 SVLENNIR
-1311 EQVIEF
+1311 RSIEF
-1317 NRYTDEYAAKGGS
+1317 FNTQAGLTELDYDPTKFSWGRQQKKD
-1330 ISAED
+1330 AE
-1335 FVDDG
+1335 
-1340 VCKVKWTRSLRN
+1340 
-1352 DMVRG
+1352 RG
-1357 KKAWFDSAAV
+1357 KQYCFSASSIVPA
-1367 RHSVYRPFCRQMLYF
+1367 VYRPFCKRHGYIHRDMNDMVYQMPKLF
-1382 QPQFNEAAGL
+1382 PNA
-1392 NYKFLP
+1392 
-1398 THQHKNLVICI
+1398 QHKNLVITI
-1409 PSVGARQSFTSF
+1409 PANGGSKFMP
-1421 IVETLPDFHVYS
+1421 LLS
-1433 DGAQCFPLY
+1433 DVTCDLHMNGDAQCFPFY
-1442 WYEERNADAPMLDLG
+1442 WYEERHADAPRLDLG
-1457 MEADAGDY
+1457 LESDAGDY
-1465 KRNDGISNFGL
+1465 IRHDGISNFGL

-1527 WTFSKAGR
+1527 WAFSKAGR
-1535 KLAELHLNYETIEP
+1535 KLAELHLHYEAIEP
-1549 WPVKEES
+1549 WPVKEVS
-1556 HGNFRVTKMRFPK
+1556 NGNYRVTKMRFPK

-1590 AYDYIVNGKSAIEWL
+1590 AYEYIVNGKSAIEWL
-1605 MERYAVT
+1605 MERYVVT

-1627 DEQGDPRY
+1627 DEQGNPRY

-1650 MEIVKVLPAI
+1650 MEIVTALPAI

>member
-1 MQSVDN
+1 MQS
-7 KSLIG
+7 S
-12 VSNGVTDFTFRSTTP
+12 
-27 LRTILDDIRSA
+27 LRTVLDDIRSA
-38 TADLSEADKGHRFE
+38 TSDLSEADKGHRFE
-52 VLMKRYF
+52 VLMKRYL

-64 YKARFSDVWLWNE
+64 YKTRFSDVWLWNE
-77 WPYSKGHDVGIDIV
+77 WTYGKGHDVGIDIV

-98 QYVAIQCKFYAPDYL
+98 RYVAIQCKFYEPTHL
-113 MSAHDVDTFFMALN
+113 MNAHDVDTFFMALN
-127 SSVKTEHSDKDKFA
+127 TTIKTEHSDKDSFVS
-141 GGIIVATT
+141 GIIIATT
-149 DHWNKVL
+149 DHWNLVL
-156 LDALL
+156 LDAMFK
-161 TQHIPCQH
+161 QHIHCQR

-176 EAAIDWTTI
+176 EAPVDWAAIN
-185 LKGQGEITK
+185 KGNAGDIPK
-194 YQPRPHQREAIDAVM
+194 YDARPHQREAIDAVM
-209 AGFKSADRGK
+209 DGFKSADRGK

-238 YSAGKGCIL
+238 YTGGKGCVL

-257 QSLREWMAQ
+257 QSLREWMTQ

-274 AVCSDGSASSIDDLN
+274 AVCSDGEASSIDDLA

-300 TTDPKTIAQLYSKFK
+300 TTDPSTIAQLYAKFK
-315 DTHLTVIFSTYQ
+315 DSHLTVIFSTYQ

-359 LMDAKTGKLN
+359 LLDTKTGKLN

-374 KVHNQDFIACRK
+374 KVHQQDYIACRK
-386 RIYMTATPKIYAES
+386 RVYMTATPKIYAES
-400 ARAKAK
+400 ARSKAK
-406 DANAELASMDDRS
+406 DSNAELASMDDS
-419 YFGDEFFRL
+419 TLFGEEFFRL

-455 DILNEKLKQDETGAI
+455 DIMGEHLKHDETGAI

-489 KLPKKPDA
+489 LLPPKPEI
-497 TSEDEAYDP
+497 SNEDGAYDP
-506 SLPDLLAHDEDFLTS
+506 SLPDLLARDEDFLIS
-521 DPGPMKRA
+521 DPAPMKRA
-529 VSFANKIAVSEHY
+529 VAFANKIAISKHY
-542 TAMWK
+542 TEMWAK
-547 EVVEAIRK
+547 VVDAIRK
-555 HEEEDKTPFLD
+555 DEEEDISAFLD
-566 SEMQHVDGNMD
+566 SEMRHVDGNMD
-577 MSERAALLGWLKG
+577 MGERAALLSWLKG
-590 HVGTNANHGVSECRI
+590 NSGTNDSDGVSECRI

-618 PSLDAVMFLAP
+618 PSLDAVMFMAP

-638 SVGRVMRT
+638 SVGRVMRR
-646 AKGKKFGYIILP
+646 AQDKKFGYIILP
-658 IGISPKDKPEDV
+658 IGVSPKDKPEDV

-691 DRFNAEINSI
+691 DRFNAEINAI
-701 ELNKGR
+701 DLNKGR

-713 AGVTGKKKGKKRTGK
+713 GGVTGKKKGKRIGK
-728 DKGDEKENT
+728 DKGDEKE
-737 DTGTPIQ
+737 DKPDAPFIQ
-744 DTFDFDFDKELPA
+744 PTLELDFEKELPA
-757 WTDGILVRTVQ
+757 WTDGILVRTVR

-872 AADLRELQRF
+872 AADLRELRRF
-882 YHSVK
+882 YDSVK

-893 DNAAGRQ
+893 DNAASRQ
-900 QVVVEL
+900 KVIKEL
-906 YDKFFKQAFPKMS
+906 YNNFFEQAFPKMS
-919 EKLGIVYTPIPVVDF
+919 SKLGIVYTPIPVVDF

-939 HEVLKKEFGV
+939 HKVLQNEFGV

-977 GLIRRSQLPYK
+977 GLIKRSQLPYK

-997 VVLLAYYIA
+997 IVLLSYYIA

-1032 TDTFRMDGNSANDKD
+1032 TDTFRMDGNSAADKD

-1077 VGQKN
+1077 VGQKKGG
-1082 ANDNNQNEAYP
+1082 DNNQNEAYP
-1093 YLDERIA
+1093 YLDSRIEE
-1100 DTYAKNSTAQLKNS
+1100 TYVKLSQSGLNKG
-1114 LYDSYIRAFRWA
+1114 LYDAYVRAFRWA
-1126 SDRITDEG
+1126 SDRINDDG
-1134 ILAFITNGTY
+1134 ILAFVTNGSY
-1144 IDNNAMSGF
+1144 IDSNTLSGF

-1166 FNLRGAIRGKTRNDS
+1166 FNLRGNQRTSGELSR
-1181 KKEGQNVFDIMTGV
+1181 KEGGKIFGSGSRTPI

-1203 KNRPAG
+1203 KNRPVG

-1218 IGDYLSREQKF
+1218 IGDYLSREQKLD
-1229 EIIQNFG
+1229 IIQGFG
-1236 NCSAIPWQTLTPD
+1236 DYSAIPWQTLTPD

-1270 KATKGK
+1270 KETKGK
-1276 PDTKALF
+1276 TVTKALF
-1283 TLFSNGVKTNRDP
+1283 GVFSLGVVTNRDP
-1296 WCYNYSR
+1296 WCYRFSR
-1303 VHLGEIMR
+1303 HELRKSIDSSITYFNS
-1311 EQVIEF
+1311 QVEAYAQCSDKDIKDFIEVDKQKF
-1317 NRYTDEYAAKGGS
+1317 AWSRQQYADAS
-1330 ISAED
+1330 
-1335 FVDDG
+1335 
-1340 VCKVKWTRSLRN
+1340 
-1352 DMVRG
+1352 RG
-1357 KKAWFDSAAV
+1357 KTYTMNEQSLIIAT
-1367 RHSVYRPFCRQMLYF
+1367 YRPFTKQHMYF
-1382 QPQFNEAAGL
+1382 NRSL
-1392 NYKFLP
+1392 NNCVYQIPKLFP
-1398 THQHKNLVICI
+1398 TPQHKNLVIQLTGNGSSKPFSCLI
-1409 PSVGARQSFTSF
+1409 SAIT
-1421 IVETLPDFHVYS
+1421 PDLEVIS
-1433 DGAQCFPLY
+1433 KGQCFPLY

-1457 MEADAGDY
+1457 LEANDGDY
-1465 KRNDGISNFGL
+1465 IRHDGISNFGL

-1494 YYVYGLLHSTEYRTR
+1494 YYVYGLFHSTEYRTR

-1527 WTFSKAGR
+1527 RAFSKAGR

-1549 WPVKEES
+1549 WPVKEVS
-1556 HGNFRVTKMRFPK
+1556 NGNYRVTKMRFPK
-1569 KGIRHTIIY
+1569 KGIRHTIHY

-1590 AYDYIVNGKSAIEWL
+1590 AYEYIVNGKSAIEWL

-1627 DEQGDPRY
+1627 DEQGNPRY

-1650 MEIVKVLPAI
+1650 MEIVKGLPALE
-1660 NEL
+1660 EL

>member
-1 MQSVDN
+1 
-7 KSLIG
+7 
-12 VSNGVTDFTFRSTTP
+12 
-27 LRTILDDIRSA
+27 
-38 TADLSEADKGHRFE
+38 
-52 VLMKRYF
+52 MKRYF

-77 WPYSKGHDVGIDIV
+77 WPYAKGHDVGIDLV

-98 QYVAIQCKFYAPDYL
+98 RYIAIQCKFYAPDYL
-113 MSAHDVDTFFMALN
+113 INAHDVDTFFMALN
-127 SSVKTEHSDKDKFA
+127 SSVKTEHSDRDKFA

-156 LDALL
+156 LDAMLK
-161 TQHIPCQH
+161 QHIPCQH

-209 AGFKSADRGK
+209 DGFKSADRGK

-238 YSAGKGCIL
+238 YTAGKGCVL

-257 QSLREWMAQ
+257 QSLREWMSQ

-300 TTDPKTIAQLYSKFK
+300 TTDPATIAQLYSKFK
-315 DTHLTVIFSTYQ
+315 DSHLTVIFSTYQ

-359 LMDAKTGKLN
+359 LVDAKTGKHN

-374 KVHNQDFIACRK
+374 KVHQQDYIACRK

-400 ARAKAK
+400 ARQKAK

-455 DILNEKLKQDETGAI
+455 DIMGEHLKQDETGAL
-470 ELDDAVRLVGCYN
+470 ELDEAVRLVGCYN

-489 KLPKKPDA
+489 MLPSKPTANSADG
-497 TSEDEAYDP
+497 EAYDP
-506 SLPDLLAHDEDFLTS
+506 SLPDLLAYDEDFLIS
-521 DPGPMKRA
+521 DPAPMKRA
-529 VSFANKIAVSEHY
+529 VSFANVIAASKKY
-542 TAMWK
+542 TEMWGQ
-547 EVVEAIRK
+547 VVEAIRK
-555 HEEEDKTPFLD
+555 DEESDTTFLD

-590 HVGTNANHGVSECRI
+590 NAGTNANHGVSECRV

-658 IGISPKDKPEDV
+658 IGISPKDKPEEV

-676 YKVVWDVLQALRSHD
+676 YRVVWDVLQALRSHD

-713 AGVTGKKKGKKRTGK
+713 AGVTGKKKGQKRQGK

-737 DTGTPIQ
+737 DNDVVTPIQ
-744 DTFDFDFDKELPA
+744 DTFDFDFEKDLPA

-821 ITEADAIEMLA
+821 ISEADAIEMLA

-872 AADLRELQRF
+872 AADLRELERF

-939 HEVLKKEFGV
+939 HKVLQNEFGI

-1006 CVNIEV
+1006 CVNVEV
-1012 AYHGVMKQHDEYE
+1012 AYHGVMKQEEYE

-1047 LFAAFEDNGER
+1047 LFSAFEDNGER

-1077 VGQKN
+1077 MGQKS

-1100 DTYAKNSTAQLKNS
+1100 DTYTKNSTAQLKNK

-1126 SDRITDEG
+1126 SDRITDDG
-1134 ILAFITNGTY
+1134 ILAFVTNGSY

-1166 FNLRGAIRGKTRNDS
+1166 FNLRGNQRTSGEQSR
-1181 KKEGQNVFDIMTGV
+1181 KEGGKIFGSGSRTPI

-1203 KNRPAG
+1203 KNRPVG

-1218 IGDYLSREQKF
+1218 IGDYLSREQKL
-1229 EIIQNFG
+1229 EIIQGFG
-1236 NCSAIPWQTLTPD
+1236 DYSAIPWQTLTPD

-1270 KATKGK
+1270 KAAKGK
-1276 PDTKALF
+1276 TDTKALF
-1283 TLFSNGVKTNRDP
+1283 SLFSLGVSTNRDT
-1296 WCYNYSR
+1296 WCYNYSKKI
-1303 VHLGEIMR
+1303 LSCN
-1311 EQVIEF
+1311 IEKLITQY
-1317 NRYTDEYAAKGGS
+1317 NSDLVNGVKTYDNEKIKWSSKLDALYTRGQNLS
-1330 ISAED
+1330 
-1335 FVDDG
+1335 FLV
-1340 VCKVKWTRSLRN
+1340 N
-1352 DMVRG
+1352 DVRF
-1357 KKAWFDSAAV
+1357 A
-1367 RHSVYRPFCRQMLYF
+1367 VYRPYCHQRLYFNSNLNDRQGQMLK
-1382 QPQFNEAAGL
+1382 L
-1392 NYKFLP
+1392 IP
-1398 THQHKNLVICI
+1398 TSKHKNLVITI
-1409 PSVGARQSFTSF
+1409 PANGGSKFMPL
-1421 IVETLPDFHVYS
+1421 IS
-1433 DGAQCFPLY
+1433 DVTCDLHSNGDAQCFPLY
-1442 WYEERNADAPMLDLG
+1442 WYEERNSDAPMLDLG

-1465 KRNDGISNFGL
+1465 KRHDGISNFGL

-1509 FENDLKKELPRIP
+1509 FENDLAKELPRIP

-1549 WPVKEES
+1549 WPVKEVS
-1556 HGNFRVTKMRFPK
+1556 NGNYRVTKMRFPK
-1569 KGIRHTIIY
+1569 KGIRHTIHY

-1590 AYDYIVNGKSAIEWL
+1590 AYEYIVNGKSAIEWI

-1612 TDKDSGIVNDPNDWC
+1612 TDKDSGIVNDANDWC
-1627 DEQGDPRY
+1627 DEQGNPRY
-1635 IIDLVKRVIRVSIET
+1635 IIDLVKRIVRVSIET
-1650 MEIVKVLPAI
+1650 MEIVKALPAI